1 MAGRE
6 AEDAVL
12 KQWNR
17 ENVSGGWRQKKQ
29 TTQKK
34 KTEKKAKRGLQDRIA
49 CCFLHTHTPTTTPPT
64 HPMSDIAI
72 DPALFRRRLHLI
84 QKNIFSNESFQKVNG
99 LLIVVGSSDD
109 SNPYQKST
117 VMHTW
122 LLGYE
127 FPATAIYITNK
138 KIYFVT
144 SVSKAKYLQPLAN
157 SANSNNNIV
166 IFSRNKDP
174 EHNKNQFEK
183 FFKEVENTISES
195 NNSVG
200 ILSKDKYQGKFISEW
215 NPLWDEHKTKF
226 ELKDVSLGVS
236 ETLEFKDE
244 EEQRNLRIAART
256 SVNMMSYFT
265 DEMSK
270 IVDEDLNVSNSK
282 LVDKVENKIDDA
294 KFFKSIET
302 NKAMK
307 KLGKDFDLNNLDW
320 CYKPIIQ
327 SNGKYE
333 LKFSVES
340 TNDKLSGPVIMA
352 SLGLRYS
359 NYCSSLSR
367 TFLIAPSKEM
377 EKNYE
382 FLFSL
387 QEHIFAILKDGAK
400 FTDVYGEA
408 VQFIEQNR
416 PELKDHFVKNI
427 GSLIGIDFRDSAGVI
442 NAKNDREFKE
452 NSVVNLVLGFSNLED
467 SEKGQYALLLS
478 DTVRITGSEPII
490 LTESPKLKKEI
501 AFYFD
506 ENDNIK
512 EEGELEANGSK
523 IKSEKTSESK
533 SSKSSKSSSTKGK
546 NESSMKTEN
555 FGNTRVLKAKRR
567 SEQNNAEEGQI
578 QIQKE
583 IQSELHSKRQKEGL
597 ERFNPEDAK
606 DGSEQRAV
614 FKRYESYVRESQIP
628 NNVKDLKIHID
639 SKNQTIILPIMGR
652 PVPFHINSY
661 KNGSKI
667 EEGDYTHL
675 RLNFN
680 SPGLMITKREELPY
694 ESGEDKQF
702 IRSLTFR
709 SKDGARM
716 AEVLKRIS
724 EMKKSAVKRESEKR
738 ERADVVSQASLIEVN
753 RPKRLDNVFVRPTPD
768 TKRFPGFVTIH
779 QNGIRYQSLTRDQR
793 VDVLF
798 SNIKHLFFQ
807 SCKGELL
814 VIIHAH
820 LRTPIMIGKKK
831 TYDVQLYR
839 EATDMSIDETGN
851 RKRKYRYGDEDE
863 LEQEQEERRRRAML
877 DKEFRA
883 FAEAI
888 ADTSG
893 GLVDLDIPFRE
904 LGFQGVPSR
913 SAVVC
918 LPTRDCLV
926 QLVDLPFL
934 VITLEEVEIA
944 HLERVQFGLK
954 NFDMVFVFKDFS
966 RPVVHISTIPMETLE
981 DVKAWLTDVDIPY
994 SEGPVNLNWPTI
1006 MKTIQSDPFGFFQD
1020 GGWSFLGGDGDS
1032 EEEAEEET
1040 AESDFD
1046 PSDEDPQDEEDYSEE
1061 EEDEEEEDDDDDD
1074 ASVEEEDDDVADSDD
1089 LSEEAFSD

>member
-1 MAGRE
+1 
-6 AEDAVL
+6 
-12 KQWNR
+12 
-17 ENVSGGWRQKKQ
+17 
-29 TTQKK
+29 
-34 KTEKKAKRGLQDRIA
+34 
-49 CCFLHTHTPTTTPPT
+49 
-64 HPMSDIAI
+64 MSDIEI

-84 QKNIFSNESFQKVNG
+84 QKNIFSNDAFQKVNG
-99 LLIVVGSSDD
+99 LLLVVGSSEE

-117 VMHTW
+117 VIHTW

-127 FPATAIYITNK
+127 FPATAIYITK
-138 KIYFVT
+138 QKIYFVT
-144 SVSKAKYLQPLAN
+144 SISKAKYLQPLAN
-157 SANSNNNIV
+157 NNNNIV
-166 IFSRNKDP
+166 IYSRNKDP
-174 EHNKNQFEK
+174 EHNKIQFEK
-183 FFKEVENTISES
+183 FFKEMESTISDS
-195 NNSVG
+195 NNSIG
-200 ILSKDKYQGKFISEW
+200 IILKDKYQGKFMNEF
-215 NPLWDEHKTKF
+215 NPLWDDFKTKLD
-226 ELKDVSLGVS
+226 LKDVSSGVS

-244 EEQRNLRIAART
+244 EEQKNLRTAARA
-256 SVNMMSYFT
+256 SVNMMNYFT

-270 IVDEDLNVSNSK
+270 IIDEDLNVSNSK
-282 LVDKVENKIDDA
+282 LVEKIENKLDDG
-294 KFFKSIET
+294 KFFKNMEN
-302 NKAMK
+302 NKSMK

-320 CYKPIIQ
+320 CYKAIIQ

-340 TNDKLSGPVIMA
+340 TDDKLSGPIIMA
-352 SLGLRYS
+352 SLGLRYN
-359 NYCSSLSR
+359 NYCSNVSR

-382 FLFSL
+382 FLVSL
-387 QEHIFAILKDGAK
+387 QEYIFTILKDGIK
-400 FTDVYGEA
+400 FNEIYNKA
-408 VQFIEQNR
+408 IQFIEKNN
-416 PELKDHFVKNI
+416 PALKDLFVKNI
-427 GSLIGIDFRDSAGVI
+427 GSLIGIDFRDSSAII
-442 NAKNDREFKE
+442 NSRNENRILKE
-452 NSVVNLVLGFSNLED
+452 NSVVNLVLGFNNIID
-467 SEKGQYALLLS
+467 PEKGNYALLLS

-506 ENDNIK
+506 DIK
-512 EEGELEANGSK
+512 DEPSK
-523 IKSEKTSESK
+523 TVKQEVKKEVKQEKSKDTKNSK
-533 SSKSSKSSSTKGK
+533 SDPIAKI
-546 NESSMKTEN
+546 EN
-555 FGNTRVLKAKRR
+555 YGNTRVLKAKRR
-567 SEQNNAEEGQI
+567 SEQNNAEEGQT

-583 IQSELHSKRQKEGL
+583 IQSELHAKRQKEGL

-606 DGSEQRAV
+606 DGSDTRSV

-628 NNVKDLKIHID
+628 SNVKDLKIHID
-639 SKNQTIILPIMGR
+639 SKNQTIIVPIMGR

-661 KNGSKI
+661 KNGSKT

-680 SPGLMITKREELPY
+680 SPGLMISKREELPY
-694 ESGEDKQF
+694 ETGDDKQF

-709 SKDGARM
+709 SKDGSRM
-716 AEVLKRIS
+716 TEVLKRIS

-768 TKRFPGFVTIH
+768 TKRFAGFVTIH

-831 TYDVQLYR
+831 TYDVQFYR

-863 LEQEQEERRRRAML
+863 LEQEQEERRRRAHL

-883 FAEAI
+883 FSEAI
-888 ADTSG
+888 ADTSN

-934 VITLEEVEIA
+934 VVTLEEVEIA

-954 NFDMVFVFKDFS
+954 NFDLVFVFKDFS
-966 RPVVHISTIPMETLE
+966 RSVVHISTIPMESLE

-1006 MKTIQSDPFGFFQD
+1006 MKTIQSDPYTFFQD

-1032 EEEAEEET
+1032 DEEGDEES

-1046 PSDEDPQDEEDYSEE
+1046 PSDADPQDEEEYSEA
-1061 EEDEEEEDDDDDD
+1061 EDDDDDV
-1074 ASVEEEDDDVADSDD
+1074 SMSEDDDDGSVVSEDDDIADSDN
-1089 LSEEAFSD
+1089 LSEENFSD

>member
-1 MAGRE
+1 M
-6 AEDAVL
+6 L
-12 KQWNR
+12 
-17 ENVSGGWRQKKQ
+17 
-29 TTQKK
+29 
-34 KTEKKAKRGLQDRIA
+34 
-49 CCFLHTHTPTTTPPT
+49 
-64 HPMSDIAI
+64 
-72 DPALFRRRLHLI
+72 
-84 QKNIFSNESFQKVNG
+84 
-99 LLIVVGSSDD
+99 
-109 SNPYQKST
+109 
-117 VMHTW
+117 HTW

-144 SVSKAKYLQPLAN
+144 SVSKARYLQPLIN
-157 SANSNNNIV
+157 STNNNNIV
-166 IFSRNKDP
+166 IYSRNKDP
-174 EHNKNQFEK
+174 EHNHAQFDK
-183 FFKEVENTISES
+183 FFKEIEASLSES
-195 NNSVG
+195 NKTIG
-200 ILSKDKYQGKFISEW
+200 ILQKDKYQGKFITEW
-215 NPLWDEHKTKF
+215 NPLWNDFQSKA
-226 ELKDVSLGVS
+226 ELMDVAAGIS

-244 EEQRNLRIAART
+244 EEQKNLRIAARA
-256 SVNMMSYFT
+256 SVNMVNYFT

-270 IVDEDLNVSNSK
+270 IIDEDLNVTNSK
-282 LVDKVENKIDDA
+282 LVEKIENKIDDA
-294 KFFKSIET
+294 KFFKNMDA
-302 NKAMK
+302 NKSMK

-320 CYKPIIQ
+320 CYKPIVQ
-327 SNGKYE
+327 SNGTYE

-340 TNDKLSGPVIMA
+340 NDDKLSGPVIMT
-352 SLGLRYS
+352 SLGLRYH
-359 NYCSSLSR
+359 NYCSNVSR

-382 FLFSL
+382 FLVSL
-387 QEHIFAILKDGAK
+387 QDHLFKLLKDGAK
-400 FTDVYGEA
+400 FNNIYNEA
-408 VQFIEQNR
+408 LNYIDEHN
-416 PELKDHFVKNI
+416 PDLKRHFVKNV
-427 GSLIGIDFRDSAGVI
+427 GSLIGIDFRDSAGVL
-442 NAKNDREFKE
+442 NAKNERTLRE
-452 NSVVNLVLGFSNLED
+452 NSIVNLVLGFSNLED
-467 SEKGQYALLLS
+467 PVKGSYALLLS
-478 DTVRITGSEPII
+478 DTIRITGSEPII
-490 LTESPKLKKEI
+490 LTESPKLRKEI

-506 ENDNIK
+506 DEDDKAKVK
-512 EEGELEANGSK
+512 EEAKERPSK
-523 IKSEKTSESK
+523 TKKEETKATKPKSEPSVAKSEYQ
-533 SSKSSKSSSTKGK
+533 
-546 NESSMKTEN
+546 
-555 FGNTRVLKAKRR
+555 GNTRVLKAKRR
-567 SEQNNAEEGQI
+567 AENNNTEDGQA
-578 QIQKE
+578 QIHKE
-583 IQSELHSKRQKEGL
+583 IQSELHAKRQKEGL

-606 DGSEQRAV
+606 DGSETRAV

-628 NNVKDLKIHID
+628 SNVKDLKIHID
-639 SKNQTIILPIMGR
+639 SKNQTIILPILGR

-661 KNGSKI
+661 KNGSKT

-680 SPGLMITKREELPY
+680 SPGVVINKREELPY
-694 ESGEDKQF
+694 ELGDDKQF
-702 IRSLTFR
+702 VRSLTFR

-716 AEVLKRIS
+716 TEVLKKIS
-724 EMKKSAVKRESEKR
+724 EMKKGAVKRESEKR
-738 ERADVVSQASLIEVN
+738 ERADVITQASLIELN

-768 TKRFPGFVTIH
+768 TKRTPGFVTIH

-831 TYDVQLYR
+831 TYDVQFYR

-863 LEQEQEERRRRAML
+863 LEQEQEERRRRAIL

-883 FAEAI
+883 FSEEI
-888 ADTSG
+888 ATASN

-926 QLVDLPFL
+926 QLIDLPFL
-934 VITLEEVEIA
+934 VITLEEVEVA

-954 NFDMVFVFKDFS
+954 NFDLVFVFKDFS

-1006 MKTIQSDPFGFFQD
+1006 MKTIQSDPYGFFQD
-1020 GGWSFLGGDGDS
+1020 GGWSFLGGGDDDDEEM
-1032 EEEAEEET
+1032 EEES

-1046 PSDEDPQDEEDYSEE
+1046 PSDQDPQDEEEYSEE
-1061 EEDEEEEDDDDDD
+1061 EYSEDDGDDDGDASASASEEDEIAESDNVSEEE
-1074 ASVEEEDDDVADSDD
+1074 
-1089 LSEEAFSD
+1089 FSD

>member
-1 MAGRE
+1 
-6 AEDAVL
+6 
-12 KQWNR
+12 
-17 ENVSGGWRQKKQ
+17 
-29 TTQKK
+29 
-34 KTEKKAKRGLQDRIA
+34 
-49 CCFLHTHTPTTTPPT
+49 
-64 HPMSDIAI
+64 MSDIKI

-84 QKNIFSNESFQKVNG
+84 QKNLFSSDSFQKVNG
-99 LLIVVGSSDD
+99 VLIVVGSSDE
-109 SNPYQKST
+109 SNPYQRST
-117 VMHTW
+117 VLHTW

-144 SVSKAKYLQPLAN
+144 SVSKARYLQPLIN
-157 SANSNNNIV
+157 STNNNNI
-166 IFSRNKDP
+166 IIYSRNKDP
-174 EHNKNQFEK
+174 EHNHAQFDK
-183 FFKEVENTISES
+183 FFKEIEASLSES
-195 NNSVG
+195 NKTIG
-200 ILSKDKYQGKFISEW
+200 ILQKDKYQGKFITEW
-215 NPLWDEHKTKF
+215 NPLWDDFQSKA
-226 ELKDVSLGVS
+226 ELMDVAAGIS

-244 EEQRNLRIAART
+244 EEQKNLRIAARA
-256 SVNMMSYFT
+256 SVNMVNYFT

-270 IVDEDLNVSNSK
+270 IIDEDLNVTNSK
-282 LVDKVENKIDDA
+282 LVEKIENKIDDA
-294 KFFKSIET
+294 KFFKNMDA
-302 NKAMK
+302 NKSMK

-320 CYKPIIQ
+320 CYKPIVQ
-327 SNGKYE
+327 SNGTYE

-340 TNDKLSGPVIMA
+340 NDDKLSGPVIMT
-352 SLGLRYS
+352 SLGLRYH
-359 NYCSSLSR
+359 NYCSNVSR

-382 FLFSL
+382 FLVSL
-387 QEHIFAILKDGAK
+387 QDHLFKLLKDGAK
-400 FTDVYGEA
+400 FNNIYNEA
-408 VQFIEQNR
+408 LNYIDEHN
-416 PELKDHFVKNI
+416 PDLKRHFVKNV
-427 GSLIGIDFRDSAGVI
+427 GSLIGIDFRDSAGVL
-442 NAKNDREFKE
+442 NAKNERTLRE
-452 NSVVNLVLGFSNLED
+452 NSIVNLVLGFSNLED
-467 SEKGQYALLLS
+467 PVKGSYALLLS
-478 DTVRITGSEPII
+478 DTIRITGSEPII
-490 LTESPKLKKEI
+490 LTESPKLRKEI

-506 ENDNIK
+506 DEDDKAKVK
-512 EEGELEANGSK
+512 EEAKEKPSKTKKEETKANK
-523 IKSEKTSESK
+523 PKSEPSVAKSEYQ
-533 SSKSSKSSSTKGK
+533 
-546 NESSMKTEN
+546 
-555 FGNTRVLKAKRR
+555 GNTRVLKAKRR
-567 SEQNNAEEGQI
+567 AENNNTEDGQA
-578 QIQKE
+578 QIHKE
-583 IQSELHSKRQKEGL
+583 IQSELHAKRQKEGL

-606 DGSEQRAV
+606 DGSETRAV

-628 NNVKDLKIHID
+628 SNVKDLKIHID
-639 SKNQTIILPIMGR
+639 SKNQTIILPILGR

-661 KNGSKI
+661 KNGSKT

-680 SPGLMITKREELPY
+680 SPGVVINKREELPY
-694 ESGEDKQF
+694 ELGDDKQF
-702 IRSLTFR
+702 VRSLTFR

-716 AEVLKRIS
+716 TEVLKKIS
-724 EMKKSAVKRESEKR
+724 EMKKGAVKRESEKR
-738 ERADVVSQASLIEVN
+738 ERADVITQASLIELN

-768 TKRFPGFVTIH
+768 TKRTPGFVTIH

-831 TYDVQLYR
+831 TYDVQFYR

-863 LEQEQEERRRRAML
+863 LEQEQEERRRRAIL

-883 FAEAI
+883 FSEEI
-888 ADTSG
+888 ATASN

-926 QLVDLPFL
+926 QLIDLPFL
-934 VITLEEVEIA
+934 VITLEEVEVA

-954 NFDMVFVFKDFS
+954 NFDLVFVFKDFS

-1006 MKTIQSDPFGFFQD
+1006 MKTIQSDPYGFFQD
-1020 GGWSFLGGDGDS
+1020 GGWSFLGGGDDDDEEM
-1032 EEEAEEET
+1032 EEES

-1046 PSDEDPQDEEDYSEE
+1046 PSDQDPQDEEEYSEE
-1061 EEDEEEEDDDDDD
+1061 EYSEDDGDDDGDASASASEEDEIAESDNVSEEE
-1074 ASVEEEDDDVADSDD
+1074 
-1089 LSEEAFSD
+1089 FSD

>member
-1 MAGRE
+1 
-6 AEDAVL
+6 
-12 KQWNR
+12 
-17 ENVSGGWRQKKQ
+17 
-29 TTQKK
+29 
-34 KTEKKAKRGLQDRIA
+34 
-49 CCFLHTHTPTTTPPT
+49 
-64 HPMSDIAI
+64 MSDIKI

-84 QKNIFSNESFQKVNG
+84 QKNIFSNDSFQKVNG
-99 LLIVVGSSDD
+99 VLIVVGSSDE

-117 VMHTW
+117 IMHTW

-144 SVSKAKYLQPLAN
+144 SVSKAKYLQPLIN
-157 SANSNNNIV
+157 STNNNIV
-166 IFSRNKDP
+166 IYSRNKDP
-174 EHNKNQFEK
+174 NHNKSQFVK
-183 FFKEVENTISES
+183 FFKEIENSLS
-195 NNSVG
+195 PNNNSIG
-200 ILSKDKYQGKFISEW
+200 ILTKDKYQGKFINEW
-215 NPLWDEHKTKF
+215 NPLWDDVKSKF
-226 ELKDVSLGVS
+226 ELKDVATGIS

-244 EEQRNLRIAART
+244 EEQKNLRIAART
-256 SVNMMSYFT
+256 SVNMMNYFT

-270 IVDEDLNVSNSK
+270 IIDEDLNISNSK
-282 LVDKVENKIDDA
+282 LVDKIENKIDDA
-294 KFFKSIET
+294 KFFKNMDN
-302 NKAMK
+302 NKSMK

-340 TNDKLSGPVIMA
+340 TDDKLSGPVIMS
-352 SLGLRYS
+352 SLGLRYN
-359 NYCSSLSR
+359 NYCSNVSR

-382 FLFSL
+382 ILVSL
-387 QEHIFAILKDGAK
+387 QEHIFKYLKDGSK
-400 FTDVYGEA
+400 FNDIYTEA
-408 VQFIEQNR
+408 LKFIEQQN
-416 PELKDHFVKNI
+416 PELKDHFVKNL
-427 GSLIGIDFRDSAGVI
+427 GTLIGIDFRDSAAIFNG
-442 NAKNDREFKE
+442 KNERILKE
-452 NSVVNLVLGFSNLED
+452 NSVVNLVLGFSNLTD
-467 SEKGQYALLLS
+467 SEKGSYGLLLS

-501 AFYFD
+501 TFYFD
-506 ENDNIK
+506 EEDKDAVKVKDENNDDEII
-512 EEGELEANGSK
+512 
-523 IKSEKTSESK
+523 IKSENKLNKVKKESTPTSARGDHA
-533 SSKSSKSSSTKGK
+533 TV
-546 NESSMKTEN
+546 KTEN
-555 FGNTRVLKAKRR
+555 YGNTRVLKAKRR
-567 SEQNNAEEGQI
+567 SEQNNAEEGQA

-583 IQSELHSKRQKEGL
+583 IQSELHAKRQKEGL

-606 DGSEQRAV
+606 DGSEQRAF
-614 FKRYESYVRESQIP
+614 FKKYESYVRESQIP

-639 SKNQTIILPIMGR
+639 SKNQTIIVPILGR

-661 KNGSKI
+661 KNGSKT

-680 SPGLMITKREELPY
+680 SPGLMINKREELPY
-694 ESGEDKQF
+694 ELGDDKQF

-716 AEVLKRIS
+716 TEVLKRIS
-724 EMKKSAVKRESEKR
+724 EMKKAAVKRESEKR

-753 RPKRLDNVFVRPTPD
+753 RPKRLDNVYVRPTPD
-768 TKRFPGFVTIH
+768 TKRTPGFVTIH

-831 TYDVQLYR
+831 TYDVQFYR

-883 FAEAI
+883 FSEAI
-888 ADTSG
+888 ADTSN

-934 VITLEEVEIA
+934 VITLEEVEVA

-954 NFDMVFVFKDFS
+954 NFDLVFIFKDFS
-966 RPVVHISTIPMETLE
+966 RPVVHVSTIPMESLE

-1006 MKTIQSDPFGFFQD
+1006 MKTIQSDPYGFFQD

-1032 EEEAEEET
+1032 GDEEDEESP
-1040 AESDFD
+1040 ESDFN
-1046 PSDEDPQDEEDYSEE
+1046 PSDADPEDEEDYSAEDYSEADDGDDASMSE
-1061 EEDEEEEDDDDDD
+1061 EEDEE
-1074 ASVEEEDDDVADSDD
+1074 DVADSDD
-1089 LSEEAFSD
+1089 MSDEVFSD

>member
-1 MAGRE
+1 M
-6 AEDAVL
+6 
-12 KQWNR
+12 
-17 ENVSGGWRQKKQ
+17 
-29 TTQKK
+29 
-34 KTEKKAKRGLQDRIA
+34 
-49 CCFLHTHTPTTTPPT
+49 
-64 HPMSDIAI
+64 
-72 DPALFRRRLHLI
+72 
-84 QKNIFSNESFQKVNG
+84 NG

-144 SVSKAKYLQPLAN
+144 SVSKAKYLQPLIN
-157 SANSNNNIV
+157 SSSNNNIV

-174 EHNKNQFEK
+174 EHNRNQFEK
-183 FFKEVENTISES
+183 FFKEIENTISEN
-195 NNSVG
+195 NNSIGV
-200 ILSKDKYQGKFISEW
+200 LSKDKYQGKFINEW
-215 NPLWDEHKTKF
+215 NPLWDEHKSKF

-244 EEQRNLRIAART
+244 EEQRNLRTAART
-256 SVNMMSYFT
+256 SVNMMNYFT

-270 IVDEDLNVSNSK
+270 IVDEDLNVSNAK
-282 LVDKVENKIDDA
+282 LVDKIENKIDDA
-294 KFFKSIET
+294 KFFKSMDS

-352 SLGLRYS
+352 SLGLRYN
-359 NYCSSLSR
+359 NYCSTLSR

-382 FLFSL
+382 FLVSL
-387 QEHIFAILKDGAK
+387 QKHIFSVLKDGAK
-400 FTDVYGEA
+400 FNEIYDEA
-408 VQFIEQNR
+408 LQFIEKNR

-442 NAKNDREFKE
+442 NSKNERVLKE

-467 SEKGQYALLLS
+467 PQKGSYALLLS

-512 EEGELEANGSK
+512 EEDGSNGRADADSK
-523 IKSEKTSESK
+523 TSIKSEVKSEPK
-533 SSKSSKSSSTKGK
+533 SSKSSRSSSKVK
-546 NESSMKTEN
+546 SEPSVKTEN
-555 FGNTRVLKAKRR
+555 YGNTRVLKAKRR
-567 SEQNNAEEGQI
+567 SEQNNAEEGQA

-583 IQSELHSKRQKEGL
+583 IQSELHAKRQKEGL

-680 SPGLMITKREELPY
+680 SPGLMISKREELPY
-694 ESGEDKQF
+694 ELGDDKQF

-716 AEVLKRIS
+716 TEVLKRIS

-738 ERADVVSQASLIEVN
+738 EKADVVTQASLIEVN

-863 LEQEQEERRRRAML
+863 LEQEQEERRRRAFL

-954 NFDMVFVFKDFS
+954 NFDLVFVFKDFS
-966 RPVVHISTIPMETLE
+966 RPVVHISTIPMESLE

-1006 MKTIQSDPFGFFQD
+1006 MKTIQSDPYGFFQD

-1032 EEEAEEET
+1032 EEEAEEES

-1061 EEDEEEEDDDDDD
+1061 NYSEEDDDDDD
-1074 ASVEEEDDDVADSDD
+1074 ASVEEEDDDDDVANSDD
-1089 LSEEAFSD
+1089 VSDEVFSD

>member
-1 MAGRE
+1 M
-6 AEDAVL
+6 L
-12 KQWNR
+12 
-17 ENVSGGWRQKKQ
+17 
-29 TTQKK
+29 
-34 KTEKKAKRGLQDRIA
+34 
-49 CCFLHTHTPTTTPPT
+49 
-64 HPMSDIAI
+64 
-72 DPALFRRRLHLI
+72 
-84 QKNIFSNESFQKVNG
+84 
-99 LLIVVGSSDD
+99 
-109 SNPYQKST
+109 
-117 VMHTW
+117 HTW

-144 SVSKAKYLQPLAN
+144 SVSKARYLQPLIN
-157 SANSNNNIV
+157 STNNNNIV
-166 IFSRNKDP
+166 IYSRNKDP
-174 EHNKNQFEK
+174 EHNHAQFDK
-183 FFKEVENTISES
+183 FFKEIEASLSES
-195 NNSVG
+195 NKTIG
-200 ILSKDKYQGKFISEW
+200 ILQKDKYQGKFITEW
-215 NPLWDEHKTKF
+215 NPLWDDFQSKA
-226 ELKDVSLGVS
+226 ELMDVAAGIS

-244 EEQRNLRIAART
+244 EEQKNLRIAARA
-256 SVNMMSYFT
+256 SVNMVNYFT

-270 IVDEDLNVSNSK
+270 IIDEDLNVTNSK
-282 LVDKVENKIDDA
+282 LVEKIENKIDDA
-294 KFFKSIET
+294 KFFKNMDA
-302 NKAMK
+302 NKSMK

-320 CYKPIIQ
+320 CYKPIVQ
-327 SNGKYE
+327 SNGTYE

-340 TNDKLSGPVIMA
+340 NDDKLSGPVIMT
-352 SLGLRYS
+352 SLGLRYH
-359 NYCSSLSR
+359 NYCSNVSR

-382 FLFSL
+382 FLVSL
-387 QEHIFAILKDGAK
+387 QDHLFKLLKDGAK
-400 FTDVYGEA
+400 FNNIYNEA
-408 VQFIEQNR
+408 LNYIDEHN
-416 PELKDHFVKNI
+416 PDLKRHFVKNV
-427 GSLIGIDFRDSAGVI
+427 GSLIGIDFRDSAGVL
-442 NAKNDREFKE
+442 NAKNERTLRE
-452 NSVVNLVLGFSNLED
+452 NSIVNLVLGFSNLED
-467 SEKGQYALLLS
+467 PVKGSYALLLS
-478 DTVRITGSEPII
+478 DTIRITGSEPII
-490 LTESPKLKKEI
+490 LTESPKLRKEI

-506 ENDNIK
+506 DEDDKAKFK
-512 EEGELEANGSK
+512 EEAKEKPSK
-523 IKSEKTSESK
+523 TKKEETKATKPKSEPSVAKSEYQ
-533 SSKSSKSSSTKGK
+533 
-546 NESSMKTEN
+546 
-555 FGNTRVLKAKRR
+555 GNTRVLKAKRR
-567 SEQNNAEEGQI
+567 AENNNTEDGQA
-578 QIQKE
+578 QIHKE
-583 IQSELHSKRQKEGL
+583 IQSELHAKRQKEGL

-606 DGSEQRAV
+606 DGSETRAV

-628 NNVKDLKIHID
+628 SNVKDLKIHID
-639 SKNQTIILPIMGR
+639 SKNQTIILPILGR

-661 KNGSKI
+661 KNGSKT

-680 SPGLMITKREELPY
+680 SPGVVINKREELPY
-694 ESGEDKQF
+694 ELGDDKQF
-702 IRSLTFR
+702 VRSLTFR

-716 AEVLKRIS
+716 TEVLKKIS
-724 EMKKSAVKRESEKR
+724 EMKKGAVKRESEKR
-738 ERADVVSQASLIEVN
+738 ERADVITQASLIELN

-768 TKRFPGFVTIH
+768 TKRTPGFVTIH

-831 TYDVQLYR
+831 TYDVQFYR

-863 LEQEQEERRRRAML
+863 LEQEQEERRRRAIL

-883 FAEAI
+883 FSEEI
-888 ADTSG
+888 ATASN

-926 QLVDLPFL
+926 QLIDLPFL
-934 VITLEEVEIA
+934 VITLEEVEVA

-954 NFDMVFVFKDFS
+954 NFDLVFVFKDFS

-1006 MKTIQSDPFGFFQD
+1006 MKTIQSDPYGFFQD
-1020 GGWSFLGGDGDS
+1020 GGWSFLGGGDDDDEEM
-1032 EEEAEEET
+1032 EEES

-1046 PSDEDPQDEEDYSEE
+1046 PSDQDPQDEEEYSEE
-1061 EEDEEEEDDDDDD
+1061 EYSEDDGDDDGDASASASEEDEIAESDNVSEEE
-1074 ASVEEEDDDVADSDD
+1074 
-1089 LSEEAFSD
+1089 FSD

>member
-1 MAGRE
+1 
-6 AEDAVL
+6 
-12 KQWNR
+12 
-17 ENVSGGWRQKKQ
+17 
-29 TTQKK
+29 
-34 KTEKKAKRGLQDRIA
+34 
-49 CCFLHTHTPTTTPPT
+49 
-64 HPMSDIAI
+64 MSDIKI

-84 QKNIFSNESFQKVNG
+84 QKNLFSSDSFQKVNG
-99 LLIVVGSSDD
+99 VLIVVGSSDE
-109 SNPYQKST
+109 SNPYQRST
-117 VMHTW
+117 VLHTW

-144 SVSKAKYLQPLAN
+144 SVSKARYLQPLIN
-157 SANSNNNIV
+157 STNNNNIV
-166 IFSRNKDP
+166 IYSRNKDP
-174 EHNKNQFEK
+174 EHNHAQFDK
-183 FFKEVENTISES
+183 FFKEIEASLSES
-195 NNSVG
+195 NKSIG
-200 ILSKDKYQGKFISEW
+200 ILQKDKYQGKFITEW
-215 NPLWDEHKTKF
+215 NPLWNDFQSKA
-226 ELKDVSLGVS
+226 ELMDVAAGIS

-244 EEQRNLRIAART
+244 EEQKNLRIAARA
-256 SVNMMSYFT
+256 SVNMVNYFT

-270 IVDEDLNVSNSK
+270 IIDEDLNVTNSK
-282 LVDKVENKIDDA
+282 LVEKIENKIDDA
-294 KFFKSIET
+294 KFFKNMDA
-302 NKAMK
+302 NKSMK

-320 CYKPIIQ
+320 CYKPIVQ
-327 SNGKYE
+327 SNGTYE

-340 TNDKLSGPVIMA
+340 NDEKLSGPVIMT
-352 SLGLRYS
+352 SLGLRYH
-359 NYCSSLSR
+359 NYCSNVSR

-382 FLFSL
+382 FLVSL
-387 QEHIFAILKDGAK
+387 QDHLFKLLKDGAK
-400 FTDVYGEA
+400 FNNIYNEA
-408 VQFIEQNR
+408 LNYIDEHN
-416 PELKDHFVKNI
+416 PDLKRHFVKNV
-427 GSLIGIDFRDSAGVI
+427 GSLIGIDFRDSAGVL
-442 NAKNDREFKE
+442 NAKNERTLRE
-452 NSVVNLVLGFSNLED
+452 NSIVNLVLGFSNLED
-467 SEKGQYALLLS
+467 PVKGSYALLLS
-478 DTVRITGSEPII
+478 DTIRITGSEPII
-490 LTESPKLKKEI
+490 LTESPKLRKEI

-506 ENDNIK
+506 DEDDKAKFK
-512 EEGELEANGSK
+512 EEAKEKPSK
-523 IKSEKTSESK
+523 TKKEETKATKPKSEPSVAKSEYQ
-533 SSKSSKSSSTKGK
+533 
-546 NESSMKTEN
+546 
-555 FGNTRVLKAKRR
+555 GNTRVLKAKRR
-567 SEQNNAEEGQI
+567 AENNNTEDGQA
-578 QIQKE
+578 QIHKE
-583 IQSELHSKRQKEGL
+583 IQSELHAKRQKEGL

-606 DGSEQRAV
+606 DGSETRAV

-628 NNVKDLKIHID
+628 SNVKDLKIHID
-639 SKNQTIILPIMGR
+639 SKNQTIILPILGR

-661 KNGSKI
+661 KNGSKT

-680 SPGLMITKREELPY
+680 SPGVVINKREELPY
-694 ESGEDKQF
+694 ELGDDKQF
-702 IRSLTFR
+702 VRSLTFR

-716 AEVLKRIS
+716 TEVLKKIS
-724 EMKKSAVKRESEKR
+724 EMKKGAVKRESEKR
-738 ERADVVSQASLIEVN
+738 ERADVITQASLIELN

-768 TKRFPGFVTIH
+768 TKRTPGFVTIH

-831 TYDVQLYR
+831 TYDVQFYR

-863 LEQEQEERRRRAML
+863 LEQEQEERRRRAIL

-883 FAEAI
+883 FSEEI
-888 ADTSG
+888 ATASN

-926 QLVDLPFL
+926 QLIDLPFL
-934 VITLEEVEIA
+934 VITLEEVEVA

-954 NFDMVFVFKDFS
+954 NFDLVFVFKDFS

-1006 MKTIQSDPFGFFQD
+1006 MKTIQSDPYGFFQD
-1020 GGWSFLGGDGDS
+1020 GGWSFLGGGDDDDEEM
-1032 EEEAEEET
+1032 EEES

-1046 PSDEDPQDEEDYSEE
+1046 PSDQDPQDEEEYSEE
-1061 EEDEEEEDDDDDD
+1061 EYSEDDGDDDGDASASASEEDEIAESDNVSEEE
-1074 ASVEEEDDDVADSDD
+1074 
-1089 LSEEAFSD
+1089 FSD

>member
-1 MAGRE
+1 M
-6 AEDAVL
+6 
-12 KQWNR
+12 
-17 ENVSGGWRQKKQ
+17 
-29 TTQKK
+29 
-34 KTEKKAKRGLQDRIA
+34 
-49 CCFLHTHTPTTTPPT
+49 
-64 HPMSDIAI
+64 
-72 DPALFRRRLHLI
+72 HLI
-84 QKNIFSNESFQKVNG
+84 QKNLFSSDSFQKVNG
-99 LLIVVGSSDD
+99 VLIVVGSSDE
-109 SNPYQKST
+109 SNPYQRST
-117 VMHTW
+117 VLHTW

-144 SVSKAKYLQPLAN
+144 SVSKARYLQPLIN
-157 SANSNNNIV
+157 STNNNNIV
-166 IFSRNKDP
+166 IYSRNKDP
-174 EHNKNQFEK
+174 EHNHAQFDK
-183 FFKEVENTISES
+183 FFKEIEASLSES
-195 NNSVG
+195 NKSIG
-200 ILSKDKYQGKFISEW
+200 ILQKDKYQGKFITEW
-215 NPLWDEHKTKF
+215 NPLWNDFQSKA
-226 ELKDVSLGVS
+226 ELMDVAAGIS

-244 EEQRNLRIAART
+244 EEQKNLRIAARA
-256 SVNMMSYFT
+256 SVNMVNYFT

-270 IVDEDLNVSNSK
+270 IIDEDLNVTNSK
-282 LVDKVENKIDDA
+282 LVEKIENKIDDA
-294 KFFKSIET
+294 KFFKNMDA
-302 NKAMK
+302 NKSMK

-320 CYKPIIQ
+320 CYKPIVQ
-327 SNGKYE
+327 SNGTYE

-340 TNDKLSGPVIMA
+340 NDDKLSGPVIMT
-352 SLGLRYS
+352 SLGLRYH
-359 NYCSSLSR
+359 NYCSNVSR

-382 FLFSL
+382 FLVSL
-387 QEHIFAILKDGAK
+387 QDHLFKLLKDGAK
-400 FTDVYGEA
+400 FNNIYNEA
-408 VQFIEQNR
+408 LNYIDEHN
-416 PELKDHFVKNI
+416 PDLKRHFVKNV
-427 GSLIGIDFRDSAGVI
+427 GSLIGIDFRDSAGVL
-442 NAKNDREFKE
+442 NAKNERTLRE
-452 NSVVNLVLGFSNLED
+452 NSIVNLVLGFSNLED
-467 SEKGQYALLLS
+467 PVKGSYALLLS
-478 DTVRITGSEPII
+478 DTIRITGSEPII
-490 LTESPKLKKEI
+490 LTESPKLRKEI

-506 ENDNIK
+506 DEDDKAKFK
-512 EEGELEANGSK
+512 EEAKEKPSK
-523 IKSEKTSESK
+523 TKKEETKATKPKSEPSVAKSEYQ
-533 SSKSSKSSSTKGK
+533 
-546 NESSMKTEN
+546 
-555 FGNTRVLKAKRR
+555 GNTRVLKAKRR
-567 SEQNNAEEGQI
+567 AENNNTEDGQA
-578 QIQKE
+578 QIHKE
-583 IQSELHSKRQKEGL
+583 IQSELHAKRQKEGL

-606 DGSEQRAV
+606 DGSETRAV

-628 NNVKDLKIHID
+628 SNVKDLKIHID
-639 SKNQTIILPIMGR
+639 SKNQTIILPILGR

-661 KNGSKI
+661 KNGSKT

-680 SPGLMITKREELPY
+680 SPGVVINKREELPY
-694 ESGEDKQF
+694 ELGDDKQF
-702 IRSLTFR
+702 VRSLTFR

-716 AEVLKRIS
+716 TEVLKKIS
-724 EMKKSAVKRESEKR
+724 EMKKGAVKRESEKR
-738 ERADVVSQASLIEVN
+738 ERADVITQASLIELN

-768 TKRFPGFVTIH
+768 TKRTPGFVTIH

-831 TYDVQLYR
+831 TYDVQFYR

-863 LEQEQEERRRRAML
+863 LEQEQEERRRRAIL

-883 FAEAI
+883 FSEEI
-888 ADTSG
+888 ATASN

-926 QLVDLPFL
+926 QLIDLPFL
-934 VITLEEVEIA
+934 VITLEEVEVA

-954 NFDMVFVFKDFS
+954 NFDLVFVFKDFS

-1006 MKTIQSDPFGFFQD
+1006 MKTIQSDPYGFFQD
-1020 GGWSFLGGDGDS
+1020 GGWSFLGGGDDDDEEM
-1032 EEEAEEET
+1032 EEES

-1046 PSDEDPQDEEDYSEE
+1046 PSDQDPQDEEEYSEE
-1061 EEDEEEEDDDDDD
+1061 EYSEDDGDDDGDASASASEEDEIAESDNVSEEE
-1074 ASVEEEDDDVADSDD
+1074 
-1089 LSEEAFSD
+1089 FSD

>member
-1 MAGRE
+1 
-6 AEDAVL
+6 
-12 KQWNR
+12 
-17 ENVSGGWRQKKQ
+17 
-29 TTQKK
+29 
-34 KTEKKAKRGLQDRIA
+34 
-49 CCFLHTHTPTTTPPT
+49 
-64 HPMSDIAI
+64 MSDIQI
-72 DPALFRRRLHLI
+72 DPILFRRRLHLI
-84 QKNIFSNESFQKVNG
+84 QKNIFSNEAFQKVNG

-117 VMHTW
+117 VLHTW

-127 FPATAIYITNK
+127 FPATAIYITSK

-144 SVSKAKYLQPLAN
+144 SVSKAKYLQPLTVN
-157 SANSNNNIV
+157 NNNII

-174 EHNKNQFEK
+174 DHNKTQFDK
-183 FFKEVENTISES
+183 FFKEIESTISEN
-195 NNSVG
+195 NNSIG
-200 ILSKDKYQGKFISEW
+200 IILKDKYQGKFMNEF
-215 NPLWDEHKTKF
+215 NPLFDNFKSKL
-226 ELKDVSLGVS
+226 ELKDVSNGVS

-244 EEQRNLRIAART
+244 EEQKNLRIAART
-256 SVNMMSYFT
+256 SVNMMNYFT

-270 IVDEDLNVSNSK
+270 IIDEDLNISNLK
-282 LVDKVENKIDDA
+282 LAEKIENKIDDA
-294 KFFKSIET
+294 KFFKNMEN
-302 NKAMK
+302 NKSMK

-333 LKFSVES
+333 LKFSAES
-340 TNDKLSGPVIMA
+340 TKDKLSGPVIMS
-352 SLGLRYS
+352 SLGLRYN
-359 NYCSSLSR
+359 NYCSNVSR

-382 FLFSL
+382 FLLSL
-387 QEHIFAILKDGAK
+387 QEYIFTILKDGIK
-400 FTDVYGEA
+400 FNEIYNNA
-408 VQFIEQNR
+408 IQFIEKNN
-416 PELKDHFVKNI
+416 PPLKDSFVKNI
-427 GSLIGIDFRDSAGVI
+427 GSLIGIDFRDSSAI
-442 NAKNDREFKE
+442 LNSKNDNRTLKE
-452 NSVVNLVLGFSNLED
+452 NSVVNLVLGFNNLND
-467 SEKGQYALLLS
+467 PEKGEYALLLS

-506 ENDNIK
+506 DIK
-512 EEGELEANGSK
+512 EESK
-523 IKSEKTSESK
+523 DIKSETKTVKQEPKSNSKTSKVKSESIV
-533 SSKSSKSSSTKGK
+533 
-546 NESSMKTEN
+546 KTEN
-555 FGNTRVLKAKRR
+555 YGNTRVLKAKRR
-567 SEQNNAEEGQI
+567 SEQNNAEEGQA

-583 IQSELHSKRQKEGL
+583 IQSELHAKRQKEGL

-606 DGSEQRAV
+606 DGNDQRAV

-661 KNGSKI
+661 KNGSKT

-680 SPGLMITKREELPY
+680 SPGLMISKREELPY
-694 ESGEDKQF
+694 ETGDDKQF
-702 IRSLTFR
+702 VRSLTFR

-716 AEVLKRIS
+716 TEVLKRIS
-724 EMKKSAVKRESEKR
+724 EMKKAAVKRESEKR

-831 TYDVQLYR
+831 TYDVQFYR

-863 LEQEQEERRRRAML
+863 LEQEQEERRRRAHL

-883 FAEAI
+883 FAETI

-934 VITLEEVEIA
+934 VITLEEVEVA

-954 NFDMVFVFKDFS
+954 NFDLVFVFKDFS
-966 RPVVHISTIPMETLE
+966 RPVVHISTIPMESLE

-1006 MKTIQSDPFGFFQD
+1006 MKTIQSDPYGFFQD

-1032 EEEAEEET
+1032 ENEEDEES
-1040 AESDFD
+1040 AESDFN
-1046 PSDEDPQDEEDYSEE
+1046 PSDADPEDEEDYSEE
-1061 EEDEEEEDDDDDD
+1061 EEEDDDDADVSDD
-1074 ASVEEEDDDVADSDD
+1074 DDGSVVSDDDVADSDN
-1089 LSEEAFSD
+1089 LSDEVFSD

>member
-1 MAGRE
+1 M
-6 AEDAVL
+6 
-12 KQWNR
+12 
-17 ENVSGGWRQKKQ
+17 
-29 TTQKK
+29 
-34 KTEKKAKRGLQDRIA
+34 
-49 CCFLHTHTPTTTPPT
+49 
-64 HPMSDIAI
+64 
-72 DPALFRRRLHLI
+72 
-84 QKNIFSNESFQKVNG
+84 NG

-144 SVSKAKYLQPLAN
+144 SVSKAKYLQPLIN
-157 SANSNNNIV
+157 SSSNNNIV

-174 EHNKNQFEK
+174 EHNRNQFEK
-183 FFKEVENTISES
+183 FFKEIENTISEN
-195 NNSVG
+195 NNSIGV
-200 ILSKDKYQGKFISEW
+200 LSKDKYQGKFINEW
-215 NPLWDEHKTKF
+215 NPLWDEHKSKF

-244 EEQRNLRIAART
+244 EEQRNLRTAART
-256 SVNMMSYFT
+256 SVNMMNYFT

-270 IVDEDLNVSNSK
+270 IVDEDLNVSNAK
-282 LVDKVENKIDDA
+282 LVDKIENKIDDA
-294 KFFKSIET
+294 KFFKSMDS

-352 SLGLRYS
+352 SLGLRYN
-359 NYCSSLSR
+359 NYCSTLSR

-382 FLFSL
+382 FLVSL
-387 QEHIFAILKDGAK
+387 QKHIFSVLKDGAK
-400 FTDVYGEA
+400 FNEIYDEA
-408 VQFIEQNR
+408 LQFIEKNR

-442 NAKNDREFKE
+442 NSKNERVLKE

-467 SEKGQYALLLS
+467 PQKGSYALLLS

-512 EEGELEANGSK
+512 EEDGSNGRADAGSK
-523 IKSEKTSESK
+523 TSIKSEVKSEPK
-533 SSKSSKSSSTKGK
+533 SSKSSRSSSKVK
-546 NESSMKTEN
+546 SEPSVKTEN
-555 FGNTRVLKAKRR
+555 YGNTRVLKAKRR
-567 SEQNNAEEGQI
+567 SEQNNAEEGQA

-583 IQSELHSKRQKEGL
+583 IQSELHAKRQKEGL

-680 SPGLMITKREELPY
+680 SPGLMISKREELPY
-694 ESGEDKQF
+694 ELGDDKQF

-716 AEVLKRIS
+716 TEVLKRIS

-738 ERADVVSQASLIEVN
+738 EKADVVTQASLIEVN

-863 LEQEQEERRRRAML
+863 LEQEQEERRRRAFL

-954 NFDMVFVFKDFS
+954 NFDLVFVFKDFS
-966 RPVVHISTIPMETLE
+966 RPVVHISTIPMESLE

-1006 MKTIQSDPFGFFQD
+1006 MKTIQSDPYGFFQD

-1032 EEEAEEET
+1032 EEEAEEES

-1061 EEDEEEEDDDDDD
+1061 NYSEEDDDDDD
-1074 ASVEEEDDDVADSDD
+1074 ASVEEEDDDDDVANSDD
-1089 LSEEAFSD
+1089 VSDEVFSD

>member
-1 MAGRE
+1 M
-6 AEDAVL
+6 
-12 KQWNR
+12 
-17 ENVSGGWRQKKQ
+17 
-29 TTQKK
+29 
-34 KTEKKAKRGLQDRIA
+34 
-49 CCFLHTHTPTTTPPT
+49 
-64 HPMSDIAI
+64 
-72 DPALFRRRLHLI
+72 
-84 QKNIFSNESFQKVNG
+84 NG

-144 SVSKAKYLQPLAN
+144 SVSKAKYLQPLIN
-157 SANSNNNIV
+157 SSSNNNIV

-174 EHNKNQFEK
+174 EHNRNQFEK
-183 FFKEVENTISES
+183 FFKEIENTISEN
-195 NNSVG
+195 NNSIGV
-200 ILSKDKYQGKFISEW
+200 LSKDKYQGKFINEW
-215 NPLWDEHKTKF
+215 NPLWDEHKSKF

-244 EEQRNLRIAART
+244 EEQRNLRTAART
-256 SVNMMSYFT
+256 SVNMMNYFT

-270 IVDEDLNVSNSK
+270 IVDEDLNVSNAK
-282 LVDKVENKIDDA
+282 LVDKIENKIDDA
-294 KFFKSIET
+294 KFFKNMDS

-352 SLGLRYS
+352 SLGLRYN
-359 NYCSSLSR
+359 NYCSTLSR

-382 FLFSL
+382 FLVSL
-387 QEHIFAILKDGAK
+387 QKHIFSVLKDGAK
-400 FTDVYGEA
+400 FNEIYDEA
-408 VQFIEQNR
+408 LQFIEKNR

-442 NAKNDREFKE
+442 NSKNERVLKE

-467 SEKGQYALLLS
+467 PQKGSYALLLS

-512 EEGELEANGSK
+512 EEDGSNGRADADSK
-523 IKSEKTSESK
+523 TSIKSEVKSEPK
-533 SSKSSKSSSTKGK
+533 SSKSSRSSSKVK
-546 NESSMKTEN
+546 SEPSVKTEN
-555 FGNTRVLKAKRR
+555 YGNTRVLKAKRR
-567 SEQNNAEEGQI
+567 SEQNNAEEGQA

-583 IQSELHSKRQKEGL
+583 IQSELHAKRQKEGL

-680 SPGLMITKREELPY
+680 SPGLMISKREELPY
-694 ESGEDKQF
+694 ELGDDKQF

-716 AEVLKRIS
+716 TEVLKRIS

-738 ERADVVSQASLIEVN
+738 EKADVVTQASLIEVN

-863 LEQEQEERRRRAML
+863 LEQEQEERRRRAFL

-954 NFDMVFVFKDFS
+954 NFDLVFVFKDFS
-966 RPVVHISTIPMETLE
+966 RPVVHISTIPMESLE

-1006 MKTIQSDPFGFFQD
+1006 MKTIQSDPYGFFQD

-1032 EEEAEEET
+1032 EEEAEEES

-1061 EEDEEEEDDDDDD
+1061 NYSEEDDDDDD
-1074 ASVEEEDDDVADSDD
+1074 ASVEEEDDDDDVANSDD
-1089 LSEEAFSD
+1089 VSDEVFSD

>member
-1 MAGRE
+1 M
-6 AEDAVL
+6 
-12 KQWNR
+12 
-17 ENVSGGWRQKKQ
+17 
-29 TTQKK
+29 
-34 KTEKKAKRGLQDRIA
+34 
-49 CCFLHTHTPTTTPPT
+49 
-64 HPMSDIAI
+64 
-72 DPALFRRRLHLI
+72 
-84 QKNIFSNESFQKVNG
+84 NG

-144 SVSKAKYLQPLAN
+144 SVSKAKYLQPLIN
-157 SANSNNNIV
+157 SSSNNNIV

-174 EHNKNQFEK
+174 EHNRNQFEK
-183 FFKEVENTISES
+183 FFKEIENTISEN
-195 NNSVG
+195 NNSIGV
-200 ILSKDKYQGKFISEW
+200 LSKDKYQGKFINEW
-215 NPLWDEHKTKF
+215 NPLWDEHKSKF

-244 EEQRNLRIAART
+244 EEQRNLRTAART
-256 SVNMMSYFT
+256 SVNMMNYFT

-270 IVDEDLNVSNSK
+270 IVDEDLNVSNAK
-282 LVDKVENKIDDA
+282 LVDKIENKIDDA
-294 KFFKSIET
+294 KFFKSMDS

-352 SLGLRYS
+352 SLGLRYN
-359 NYCSSLSR
+359 NYCSTLSR

-382 FLFSL
+382 FLVSL
-387 QEHIFAILKDGAK
+387 QKHIFSVLKDGAK
-400 FTDVYGEA
+400 FNEIYDEA
-408 VQFIEQNR
+408 LQFIEKNR

-442 NAKNDREFKE
+442 NSKNERVLKE

-467 SEKGQYALLLS
+467 PQKGSYALLLS

-512 EEGELEANGSK
+512 EEDGSNGRADAGSK
-523 IKSEKTSESK
+523 TSIKSEVKSEPK
-533 SSKSSKSSSTKGK
+533 SSKSSRSSSKVK
-546 NESSMKTEN
+546 SEPSVKTEN
-555 FGNTRVLKAKRR
+555 YGNTRVLKAKRR
-567 SEQNNAEEGQI
+567 SEQNNAEEGQA

-583 IQSELHSKRQKEGL
+583 IQSELHAKLQKEGL

-680 SPGLMITKREELPY
+680 SPGLMISKREELPY
-694 ESGEDKQF
+694 ELGDDKQF

-716 AEVLKRIS
+716 TEVLKRIS

-738 ERADVVSQASLIEVN
+738 EKADVVTQASLIEVN

-863 LEQEQEERRRRAML
+863 LEQEQEERRRRAFL

-954 NFDMVFVFKDFS
+954 NFDLVFVFKDFS
-966 RPVVHISTIPMETLE
+966 RPVVHISTIPMESLE

-1006 MKTIQSDPFGFFQD
+1006 MKTIQSDPYGFFQD

-1032 EEEAEEET
+1032 EEEAEEES

-1061 EEDEEEEDDDDDD
+1061 NYSEEDDDDDD
-1074 ASVEEEDDDVADSDD
+1074 ASVEEDDDDDDVANSDD
-1089 LSEEAFSD
+1089 VSDEVFSD

>member
-1 MAGRE
+1 
-6 AEDAVL
+6 
-12 KQWNR
+12 
-17 ENVSGGWRQKKQ
+17 
-29 TTQKK
+29 
-34 KTEKKAKRGLQDRIA
+34 
-49 CCFLHTHTPTTTPPT
+49 
-64 HPMSDIAI
+64 MSDIQI
-72 DPALFRRRLHLI
+72 DATLFRRRLHSI

-99 LLIVVGSSDD
+99 LLIIVGSSDEA
-109 SNPYQKST
+109 NPYQKST
-117 VMHTW
+117 VLHTW

-157 SANSNNNIV
+157 NNSNIV
-166 IFSRNKDP
+166 ILSRNKDP
-174 EHNKNQFEK
+174 EHNKAQFEK
-183 FFKEVENTISES
+183 FFKEIESTITDT

-200 ILSKDKYQGKFISEW
+200 ILSKDKYQGKFINEW
-215 NPLWDEHKTKF
+215 NPLWNDFKSKL
-226 ELKDVSLGVS
+226 ELKDVSVGVS

-244 EEQRNLRIAART
+244 EEQKNLRIAART
-256 SVNMMSYFT
+256 SVNMMNYFT

-270 IVDEDLNVSNSK
+270 IVDEDLDVSNSK
-282 LVDKVENKIDDA
+282 LVNKIENKIDDP
-294 KFFKSIET
+294 KFFKNMEA
-302 NKAMK
+302 NKSMK

-320 CYKPIIQ
+320 CYKPIVQ

-340 TNDKLSGPVIMA
+340 TNDKLSGPVIMS
-352 SLGLRYS
+352 SLGLRYN
-359 NYCSSLSR
+359 NYCSNVSR
-367 TFLIAPSKEM
+367 TFLIGPSKEM

-382 FLFSL
+382 FLVSL
-387 QEHIFAILKDGAK
+387 QDHLFSTVLKDGST
-400 FTDVYGEA
+400 FSSIYNEA
-408 VQFIEQNR
+408 LSFIDKNH

-427 GSLIGIDFRDSAGVI
+427 GSLIGIDFRDSSSVL
-442 NAKNDREFKE
+442 NAKNENRILKE
-452 NSVVNLVLGFSNLED
+452 NSVVNLVLGFNNLSD
-467 SEKGQYALLLS
+467 AEKGNYALLLS
-478 DTVRITGSEPII
+478 DTIRITGAEPII
-490 LTESPKLKKEI
+490 LTESPKSRKEI

-506 ENDNIK
+506 DVK
-512 EEGELEANGSK
+512 EEPKDKSSDVKKENKSK
-523 IKSEKTSESK
+523 PSSSKVKSESLV
-533 SSKSSKSSSTKGK
+533 
-546 NESSMKTEN
+546 KTEN
-555 FGNTRVLKAKRR
+555 YGNTRVLKAKRR
-567 SEQNNAEEGQI
+567 SEQNNAEEGQA

-583 IQSELHSKRQKEGL
+583 IQSELHAKRQKEGL

-606 DGSEQRAV
+606 SGGEQRAV

-628 NNVKDLKIHID
+628 GNVKDLKIHID

-661 KNGSKI
+661 KNGSKT

-680 SPGLMITKREELPY
+680 SPGVMVNKREELPY
-694 ESGEDKQF
+694 ETGDDKQF

-716 AEVLKRIS
+716 TEVLKRIS
-724 EMKKSAVKRESEKR
+724 EMKKAAVKRESEKR

-753 RPKRLDNVFVRPTPD
+753 RPRRLDNVFVRPTPD

-831 TYDVQLYR
+831 TYDVQFYR

-863 LEQEQEERRRRAML
+863 LEQEQEERRRRAHL

-883 FAEAI
+883 FAEFI

-954 NFDMVFVFKDFS
+954 NFDLVFVFKDFS
-966 RPVVHISTIPMETLE
+966 RPVVHISTIPMESLE

-1006 MKTIQSDPFGFFQD
+1006 MKTIQSDPYGFFQD
-1020 GGWSFLGGDGDS
+1020 GGWTFLGGDGDS
-1032 EEEAEEET
+1032 DEDAEEES
-1040 AESDFD
+1040 AESDFN
-1046 PSDEDPQDEEDYSEE
+1046 PSDADPEDEEDYSEG
-1061 EEDEEEEDDDDDD
+1061 EDDDDASVSEGDDDDDDD
-1074 ASVEEEDDDVADSDD
+1074 ASVDEDDDIADSDNMSD
-1089 LSEEAFSD
+1089 EVFSD

>member
-1 MAGRE
+1 
-6 AEDAVL
+6 
-12 KQWNR
+12 
-17 ENVSGGWRQKKQ
+17 
-29 TTQKK
+29 
-34 KTEKKAKRGLQDRIA
+34 
-49 CCFLHTHTPTTTPPT
+49 
-64 HPMSDIAI
+64 MSDIKI

-84 QKNIFSNESFQKVNG
+84 QKNLFSSDSFQKVNG
-99 LLIVVGSSDD
+99 VLIVVGSSDE
-109 SNPYQKST
+109 SNPYQRST
-117 VMHTW
+117 VLHTW

-144 SVSKAKYLQPLAN
+144 SVSKARYLQPLIN
-157 SANSNNNIV
+157 STNNNNI
-166 IFSRNKDP
+166 IIYSRNKDP
-174 EHNKNQFEK
+174 EHNHAQFDK
-183 FFKEVENTISES
+183 FFKEIEASLSES
-195 NNSVG
+195 NKTIG
-200 ILSKDKYQGKFISEW
+200 ILQKDKYQGKFITEW
-215 NPLWDEHKTKF
+215 NPLWDDFQSKA
-226 ELKDVSLGVS
+226 ELMDVAAGIS

-244 EEQRNLRIAART
+244 EEQKNLRIAARA
-256 SVNMMSYFT
+256 SVNMVNYFT

-270 IVDEDLNVSNSK
+270 IIDEDLNVTNSK
-282 LVDKVENKIDDA
+282 LVEKIENKIDDA
-294 KFFKSIET
+294 KFFKNMDA
-302 NKAMK
+302 NKSMK

-320 CYKPIIQ
+320 CYKPIVQ
-327 SNGKYE
+327 SNGTYE

-340 TNDKLSGPVIMA
+340 NDDKLSGPVIMT
-352 SLGLRYS
+352 SLGLRYH
-359 NYCSSLSR
+359 NYCSNVSR

-382 FLFSL
+382 FLVSL
-387 QEHIFAILKDGAK
+387 QDHLFKLLKDGAK
-400 FTDVYGEA
+400 FNNIYNEA
-408 VQFIEQNR
+408 LNYIDEHN
-416 PELKDHFVKNI
+416 PDLKRHFVKNV
-427 GSLIGIDFRDSAGVI
+427 GSLIGIDFRDSAGVL
-442 NAKNDREFKE
+442 NAKNERTLRE
-452 NSVVNLVLGFSNLED
+452 NSIVNLVLGFSNLED
-467 SEKGQYALLLS
+467 PVKGSYALLLS
-478 DTVRITGSEPII
+478 DTIRITGSEPII
-490 LTESPKLKKEI
+490 LTESPKLRKEI

-506 ENDNIK
+506 DEDDKAKVK
-512 EEGELEANGSK
+512 EEAKEKPSK
-523 IKSEKTSESK
+523 TKKEETKATKPKSEPSVAKSEYQ
-533 SSKSSKSSSTKGK
+533 
-546 NESSMKTEN
+546 
-555 FGNTRVLKAKRR
+555 GNTRVLKAKRR
-567 SEQNNAEEGQI
+567 AENNNTEDGQA
-578 QIQKE
+578 QIHKE
-583 IQSELHSKRQKEGL
+583 IQSELHAKRQKEGL

-606 DGSEQRAV
+606 DGSETRAV

-628 NNVKDLKIHID
+628 SNVKDLKIHID
-639 SKNQTIILPIMGR
+639 SKNQTIILPILGR

-661 KNGSKI
+661 KNGSKT

-680 SPGLMITKREELPY
+680 SPGVVINKREELPY
-694 ESGEDKQF
+694 ELGDDKQF
-702 IRSLTFR
+702 VRSLTFR

-716 AEVLKRIS
+716 TEVLKKIS
-724 EMKKSAVKRESEKR
+724 EMKKGAVKRESEKR
-738 ERADVVSQASLIEVN
+738 ERADVITQASLIELN

-768 TKRFPGFVTIH
+768 TKRTPGFVTIH

-831 TYDVQLYR
+831 TYDVQFYR

-863 LEQEQEERRRRAML
+863 LEQEQEERRRRAIL

-883 FAEAI
+883 FSEEI
-888 ADTSG
+888 ATASN

-926 QLVDLPFL
+926 QLIDLPFL
-934 VITLEEVEIA
+934 VITLEEVEVA

-954 NFDMVFVFKDFS
+954 NFDLVFVFKDFS

-1006 MKTIQSDPFGFFQD
+1006 MKTIQSDPYGFFQD
-1020 GGWSFLGGDGDS
+1020 GGWSFLGGGDDDDEEM
-1032 EEEAEEET
+1032 EEES

-1046 PSDEDPQDEEDYSEE
+1046 PSDQDPQDEEEYSEE
-1061 EEDEEEEDDDDDD
+1061 EYSEDDGDDDGDASASASEEDEIAESDNVSEEE
-1074 ASVEEEDDDVADSDD
+1074 
-1089 LSEEAFSD
+1089 FSD

>member
-1 MAGRE
+1 M
-6 AEDAVL
+6 L
-12 KQWNR
+12 
-17 ENVSGGWRQKKQ
+17 
-29 TTQKK
+29 
-34 KTEKKAKRGLQDRIA
+34 
-49 CCFLHTHTPTTTPPT
+49 
-64 HPMSDIAI
+64 
-72 DPALFRRRLHLI
+72 
-84 QKNIFSNESFQKVNG
+84 
-99 LLIVVGSSDD
+99 
-109 SNPYQKST
+109 
-117 VMHTW
+117 HTW

-144 SVSKAKYLQPLAN
+144 SVSKARYLQPLIN
-157 SANSNNNIV
+157 STNNNNIV
-166 IFSRNKDP
+166 IYSRNKDP
-174 EHNKNQFEK
+174 EHNHAQFDK
-183 FFKEVENTISES
+183 FFKEIEASLSES
-195 NNSVG
+195 NKSIG
-200 ILSKDKYQGKFISEW
+200 ILQKDKYQGKFITEW
-215 NPLWDEHKTKF
+215 NPLWNDFQSKA
-226 ELKDVSLGVS
+226 ELMDVAAGIS

-244 EEQRNLRIAART
+244 EEQKNLRIAARA
-256 SVNMMSYFT
+256 SVNMVNYFT

-270 IVDEDLNVSNSK
+270 IIDEDLNVTNSK
-282 LVDKVENKIDDA
+282 LVEKIENKIDDA
-294 KFFKSIET
+294 KFFKNMDA
-302 NKAMK
+302 NKSMK

-320 CYKPIIQ
+320 CYKPIVQ
-327 SNGKYE
+327 SNGTYE

-340 TNDKLSGPVIMA
+340 NDEKLSGPVIMT
-352 SLGLRYS
+352 SLGLRYH
-359 NYCSSLSR
+359 NYCSNVSR

-382 FLFSL
+382 FLVSL
-387 QEHIFAILKDGAK
+387 QDHLFKLLKDGAK
-400 FTDVYGEA
+400 FNNIYNEA
-408 VQFIEQNR
+408 LNYIDEHN
-416 PELKDHFVKNI
+416 PDLKRHFVKNV
-427 GSLIGIDFRDSAGVI
+427 GSLIGIDFRDSAGVL
-442 NAKNDREFKE
+442 NAKNERTLRE
-452 NSVVNLVLGFSNLED
+452 NSIVNLVLGFSNLED
-467 SEKGQYALLLS
+467 PVKGSYALLLS
-478 DTVRITGSEPII
+478 DTIRITGSEPII
-490 LTESPKLKKEI
+490 LTESPKLRKEI

-506 ENDNIK
+506 DEDDKAKFK
-512 EEGELEANGSK
+512 EEAKEKPSK
-523 IKSEKTSESK
+523 TKKEETKATKPKSEPSVAKSEYQ
-533 SSKSSKSSSTKGK
+533 
-546 NESSMKTEN
+546 
-555 FGNTRVLKAKRR
+555 GNTRVLKAKRR
-567 SEQNNAEEGQI
+567 AENNNTEDGQA
-578 QIQKE
+578 QIHKE
-583 IQSELHSKRQKEGL
+583 IQSELHAKRQKEGL

-606 DGSEQRAV
+606 DGSETRAV

-628 NNVKDLKIHID
+628 SNVKDLKIHID
-639 SKNQTIILPIMGR
+639 SKNQTIILPILGR

-661 KNGSKI
+661 KNGSKT

-680 SPGLMITKREELPY
+680 SPGVVINKREELPY
-694 ESGEDKQF
+694 ELGDDKQF
-702 IRSLTFR
+702 VRSLTFR

-716 AEVLKRIS
+716 TEVLKKIS
-724 EMKKSAVKRESEKR
+724 EMKKGAVKRESEKR
-738 ERADVVSQASLIEVN
+738 ERADVITQASLIELN

-768 TKRFPGFVTIH
+768 TKRTPGFVTIH

-831 TYDVQLYR
+831 TYDVQFYR

-863 LEQEQEERRRRAML
+863 LEQEQEERRRRAIL

-883 FAEAI
+883 FSEEI
-888 ADTSG
+888 ATASN

-926 QLVDLPFL
+926 QLIDLPFL
-934 VITLEEVEIA
+934 VITLEEVEVA

-954 NFDMVFVFKDFS
+954 NFDLVFVFKDFS

-1006 MKTIQSDPFGFFQD
+1006 MKTIQSDPYGFFQD
-1020 GGWSFLGGDGDS
+1020 GGWSFLGGGDDDDEEM
-1032 EEEAEEET
+1032 EEES

-1046 PSDEDPQDEEDYSEE
+1046 PSDQDPQDEEEYSEE
-1061 EEDEEEEDDDDDD
+1061 EYSEDDGDDDGDASASASEEDEIAESDNVSEEE
-1074 ASVEEEDDDVADSDD
+1074 
-1089 LSEEAFSD
+1089 FSD

>member
-1 MAGRE
+1 
-6 AEDAVL
+6 
-12 KQWNR
+12 
-17 ENVSGGWRQKKQ
+17 
-29 TTQKK
+29 
-34 KTEKKAKRGLQDRIA
+34 
-49 CCFLHTHTPTTTPPT
+49 
-64 HPMSDIAI
+64 MSDIKI
-72 DPALFRRRLHLI
+72 DPVLFRRRLHLI
-84 QKNIFSNESFQKVNG
+84 QKNIFSNDSFQKVSG

-117 VMHTW
+117 VLHTW

-127 FPATAIYITNK
+127 FPATTIFITNK

-144 SVSKAKYLQPLAN
+144 SVSKAKYLQPLVAN
-157 SANSNNNIV
+157 NSNII

-174 EHNKNQFEK
+174 DHNKSQFEK
-183 FFKEVENTISES
+183 FFKEILSSE
-195 NNSVG
+195 NNSIG
-200 ILSKDKYQGKFISEW
+200 ILPKDKYQGKFINEW
-215 NPLWDEHKTKF
+215 NPLFDEIKDKLD
-226 ELKDVSLGVS
+226 LKDVSMGVS

-244 EEQRNLRIAART
+244 DEQKNLRIASRT
-256 SVNMMSYFT
+256 STNMLNYFT

-270 IVDEDLNVSNSK
+270 IIDEDLNVSNIK
-282 LVDKVENKIDDA
+282 LAEKIENKIDDV
-294 KFFKSIET
+294 KFFKNMEN
-302 NKAMK
+302 NKSMK
-307 KLGKDFDLNNLDW
+307 KLGKDFDLNNVDW

-340 TNDKLSGPVIMA
+340 TNDKLSGPVIMS
-352 SLGLRYS
+352 SLGLRYN
-359 NYCSSLSR
+359 NYCSNLSR

-382 FLFSL
+382 FLIDVQNFVFENL
-387 QEHIFAILKDGAK
+387 NDGVKVNELFNNTIKFIEKERPDLKD
-400 FTDVYGEA
+400 
-408 VQFIEQNR
+408 N
-416 PELKDHFVKNI
+416 FVKNI
-427 GSLIGIDFRDSAGVI
+427 GSLIGIDFRDSNGI
-442 NAKNDREFKE
+442 LNAKNNRVFKE
-452 NSVVNLVLGFSNLED
+452 NSVVNLVLGFNNLND
-467 SEKGQYALLLS
+467 SEKGKYALLLS

-490 LTESPKLKKEI
+490 LTDSPKLKKEI

-506 ENDNIK
+506 DIKKVKEEIKQEGKSNDNSSIK
-512 EEGELEANGSK
+512 KEQPN
-523 IKSEKTSESK
+523 I
-533 SSKSSKSSSTKGK
+533 
-546 NESSMKTEN
+546 KTEN
-555 FGNTRVLKAKRR
+555 YGNTRVLKAKRR
-567 SEQNNAEEGQI
+567 SEQNNSEEGQA

-628 NNVKDLKIHID
+628 NNVRDLKIHID

-661 KNGSKI
+661 KNGSKT
-667 EEGDYTHL
+667 EEGEFTHL

-680 SPGLMITKREELPY
+680 SPGIMISKRDELPY
-694 ESGEDKQF
+694 ELGDDKQF

-716 AEVLKRIS
+716 TEVLKRIS
-724 EMKKSAVKRESEKR
+724 DMKKDAVKRESEKR
-738 ERADVVSQASLIEVN
+738 ERADVVSQASLVEMN
-753 RPKRLDNVFVRPTPD
+753 RPKRLDNVFIRPTPD

-793 VDVLF
+793 VDILF

-820 LRTPIMIGKKK
+820 LKTPIMIGKKK
-831 TYDVQLYR
+831 TYDVQFYR

-877 DKEFRA
+877 DKEFKN
-883 FAEAI
+883 FSELI
-888 ADTSG
+888 ADQSH

-918 LPTRDCLV
+918 LPTRDCLI

-966 RPVVHISTIPMETLE
+966 RPVTHISTIPMESLE
-981 DVKAWLTDVDIPY
+981 DVKAWLTDVDIPI

-1006 MKTIQSDPFGFFQD
+1006 MKTINSDPYGFFQD
-1020 GGWSFLGGDGDS
+1020 GGWSFLGGSGDS
-1032 EEEAEEET
+1032 DGEDDDEET

-1046 PSDEDPQDEEDYSEE
+1046 PSDENPQDEEDYSEE
-1061 EEDEEEEDDDDDD
+1061 DYSEEDDAADDDSD
-1074 ASVEEEDDDVADSDD
+1074 MSADEDDDIAESDNMSD
-1089 LSEEAFSD
+1089 EVFSD

>member
-1 MAGRE
+1 
-6 AEDAVL
+6 
-12 KQWNR
+12 
-17 ENVSGGWRQKKQ
+17 
-29 TTQKK
+29 
-34 KTEKKAKRGLQDRIA
+34 
-49 CCFLHTHTPTTTPPT
+49 
-64 HPMSDIAI
+64 MSEISI

-144 SVSKAKYLQPLAN
+144 SVSKAKYLQPLIN
-157 SANSNNNIV
+157 SSSNNNIV

-174 EHNKNQFEK
+174 EHNRNQFEK
-183 FFKEVENTISES
+183 FFKEIENTISEN
-195 NNSVG
+195 NNSIGV
-200 ILSKDKYQGKFISEW
+200 LSKDKYQGKFINEW
-215 NPLWDEHKTKF
+215 NPLWDEHKSKF
-226 ELKDVSLGVS
+226 ELKEVSLGVS

-244 EEQRNLRIAART
+244 EEQRNLRTAART
-256 SVNMMSYFT
+256 SVNMMNYFT

-270 IVDEDLNVSNSK
+270 IVDEDLNVSNVK
-282 LVDKVENKIDDA
+282 LVDKIENKIDDA
-294 KFFKSIET
+294 KFFKSMDS

-352 SLGLRYS
+352 SLGLRYN
-359 NYCSSLSR
+359 NYCSTLSR

-382 FLFSL
+382 FLVSL
-387 QEHIFAILKDGAK
+387 QKHIFSVLKDGAK
-400 FTDVYGEA
+400 FNEIYDEA
-408 VQFIEQNR
+408 LQFIEKNR

-442 NAKNDREFKE
+442 NSKNERVLKE

-467 SEKGQYALLLS
+467 PQKGSYALLLS

-512 EEGELEANGSK
+512 EEDGSNGRADADSK
-523 IKSEKTSESK
+523 TSIKSEVKSEPK
-533 SSKSSKSSSTKGK
+533 SSKSSRSSSKVK
-546 NESSMKTEN
+546 SEPSVKTEN
-555 FGNTRVLKAKRR
+555 YGNTRVLKAKRR
-567 SEQNNAEEGQI
+567 SEQNNAEEGQAK
-578 QIQKE
+578 IQKE
-583 IQSELHSKRQKEGL
+583 IQSELHAKRQKEGL

-680 SPGLMITKREELPY
+680 SPGLMISKREELPY
-694 ESGEDKQF
+694 ELGDDKQF

-716 AEVLKRIS
+716 TEVLKRIS

-738 ERADVVSQASLIEVN
+738 EKADVVTQASLIEVN

-863 LEQEQEERRRRAML
+863 LEQEQEERRRRAFL

-954 NFDMVFVFKDFS
+954 NFDLVFVFKDFS
-966 RPVVHISTIPMETLE
+966 RPVVHISTIPMESLE

-1006 MKTIQSDPFGFFQD
+1006 MKTIQSDPYGFFQD

-1032 EEEAEEET
+1032 EEEAEEES

-1061 EEDEEEEDDDDDD
+1061 NYSEEDDDDDD
-1074 ASVEEEDDDVADSDD
+1074 ASVEEDDDDDDVANSDD
-1089 LSEEAFSD
+1089 VSDEVFSD

>member
-1 MAGRE
+1 
-6 AEDAVL
+6 
-12 KQWNR
+12 
-17 ENVSGGWRQKKQ
+17 
-29 TTQKK
+29 
-34 KTEKKAKRGLQDRIA
+34 
-49 CCFLHTHTPTTTPPT
+49 
-64 HPMSDIAI
+64 MSDIKI

-84 QKNIFSNESFQKVNG
+84 QKNLFSSDSFQKVNG
-99 LLIVVGSSDD
+99 VLIVVGSSDE
-109 SNPYQKST
+109 SNPYQRST
-117 VMHTW
+117 VLHTW

-144 SVSKAKYLQPLAN
+144 SVSKAKYLQPLIN
-157 SANSNNNIV
+157 STNNNNI
-166 IFSRNKDP
+166 IIYSRNKDP
-174 EHNKNQFEK
+174 EHNHAQFDK
-183 FFKEVENTISES
+183 FFKEIEASLSES
-195 NNSVG
+195 NKTIG
-200 ILSKDKYQGKFISEW
+200 ILQKDKYQGKFIAEW
-215 NPLWDEHKTKF
+215 NPLWDDFQSKA
-226 ELKDVSLGVS
+226 ELMDVAAGIS

-244 EEQRNLRIAART
+244 EEQKNLRIAARA
-256 SVNMMSYFT
+256 SVNMVNYFT

-270 IVDEDLNVSNSK
+270 IIDEDLNVTNSK
-282 LVDKVENKIDDA
+282 LVEKIENKIDDA
-294 KFFKSIET
+294 KFFKNMDT
-302 NKAMK
+302 NKSMK

-320 CYKPIIQ
+320 CYKPIVQ
-327 SNGKYE
+327 SNGTYE

-340 TNDKLSGPVIMA
+340 NDDKLSGPVIMT
-352 SLGLRYS
+352 SLGLRYH
-359 NYCSSLSR
+359 NYCSNVSR

-382 FLFSL
+382 FLVSL
-387 QEHIFAILKDGAK
+387 QDHLFKLLKDGAK
-400 FTDVYGEA
+400 FNNIYNEA
-408 VQFIEQNR
+408 LNYIDEHN
-416 PELKDHFVKNI
+416 PDLKRHFVKNV
-427 GSLIGIDFRDSAGVI
+427 GSLIGIDFRDSAGVL
-442 NAKNDREFKE
+442 NAKNERTLRE
-452 NSVVNLVLGFSNLED
+452 NSIVNLVLGFSNLED
-467 SEKGQYALLLS
+467 PVKGSYALLLS
-478 DTVRITGSEPII
+478 DTIRITGSEPII
-490 LTESPKLKKEI
+490 LTESPKLRKEI

-506 ENDNIK
+506 DEDDKAKVK
-512 EEGELEANGSK
+512 EEAKEKPSK
-523 IKSEKTSESK
+523 TKKEETKATKPKSEPSVAKSEYQ
-533 SSKSSKSSSTKGK
+533 
-546 NESSMKTEN
+546 
-555 FGNTRVLKAKRR
+555 GNTRVLKAKRR
-567 SEQNNAEEGQI
+567 AENNNTEDGQA
-578 QIQKE
+578 QIHKE
-583 IQSELHSKRQKEGL
+583 IQSELHAKRQKEGL

-606 DGSEQRAV
+606 DGSETRAV

-628 NNVKDLKIHID
+628 SNVKDLKIHID
-639 SKNQTIILPIMGR
+639 SKNQTIILPILGR

-661 KNGSKI
+661 KNGSKT

-680 SPGLMITKREELPY
+680 SPGVVINKREELPY
-694 ESGEDKQF
+694 ELGDDKQF
-702 IRSLTFR
+702 VRSLTFR

-716 AEVLKRIS
+716 TEVLKKIS
-724 EMKKSAVKRESEKR
+724 EMKKGAVKRESEKR
-738 ERADVVSQASLIEVN
+738 ERADVITQASLIELN

-768 TKRFPGFVTIH
+768 TKRTPGFVTIH

-831 TYDVQLYR
+831 TYDVQFYR

-863 LEQEQEERRRRAML
+863 LEQEQEERRRRAIL

-883 FAEAI
+883 FSEEI
-888 ADTSG
+888 ATASN

-926 QLVDLPFL
+926 QLIDLPFL
-934 VITLEEVEIA
+934 VITLEEVEVA

-954 NFDMVFVFKDFS
+954 NFDLVFVFKDFS

-1006 MKTIQSDPFGFFQD
+1006 MKTIQSDPYGFFQD
-1020 GGWSFLGGDGDS
+1020 GGWSFLGGGDDDDEEM
-1032 EEEAEEET
+1032 EEES

-1046 PSDEDPQDEEDYSEE
+1046 PSDQDPQDEEEYSEE
-1061 EEDEEEEDDDDDD
+1061 EYSEDDGDDDGDASASASEEDEIAESDNVSEEE
-1074 ASVEEEDDDVADSDD
+1074 
-1089 LSEEAFSD
+1089 FSD

>member
-1 MAGRE
+1 
-6 AEDAVL
+6 
-12 KQWNR
+12 
-17 ENVSGGWRQKKQ
+17 
-29 TTQKK
+29 
-34 KTEKKAKRGLQDRIA
+34 
-49 CCFLHTHTPTTTPPT
+49 
-64 HPMSDIAI
+64 MSDIKI

-84 QKNIFSNESFQKVNG
+84 QKNLFSSDSFQKVNG
-99 LLIVVGSSDD
+99 VLIVVGSSDE
-109 SNPYQKST
+109 SNPYQRST
-117 VMHTW
+117 VLHTW

-144 SVSKAKYLQPLAN
+144 SVSKARYLQPLIN
-157 SANSNNNIV
+157 STNNNNIV
-166 IFSRNKDP
+166 IYSRNKDP
-174 EHNKNQFEK
+174 EHNHAQFDK
-183 FFKEVENTISES
+183 FFKEIEASLSES
-195 NNSVG
+195 NKSIG
-200 ILSKDKYQGKFISEW
+200 ILQKDKYQGKFITEW
-215 NPLWDEHKTKF
+215 NPLWNDFQSKA
-226 ELKDVSLGVS
+226 ELMDVAAGIS

-244 EEQRNLRIAART
+244 EEQKNLRIAARA
-256 SVNMMSYFT
+256 SVNMVNYFT

-270 IVDEDLNVSNSK
+270 IIDEDLNVTNSK
-282 LVDKVENKIDDA
+282 LVEKIENKIDDA
-294 KFFKSIET
+294 KFFKNMDA
-302 NKAMK
+302 NKSMK

-320 CYKPIIQ
+320 CYKPIVQ
-327 SNGKYE
+327 SNGTYE

-340 TNDKLSGPVIMA
+340 NDDKLSGPVIMT
-352 SLGLRYS
+352 SLGLRYH
-359 NYCSSLSR
+359 NYCSNVSR

-382 FLFSL
+382 FLVSL
-387 QEHIFAILKDGAK
+387 QDHLFKLLKDGAK
-400 FTDVYGEA
+400 FNNIYNEA
-408 VQFIEQNR
+408 LNYIDEHN
-416 PELKDHFVKNI
+416 PDLKRHFVKNV
-427 GSLIGIDFRDSAGVI
+427 GSLIGIDFRDSAGVL
-442 NAKNDREFKE
+442 NAKNERTLRE
-452 NSVVNLVLGFSNLED
+452 NSIVNLVLGFSNLED
-467 SEKGQYALLLS
+467 PVKGSYALLLS
-478 DTVRITGSEPII
+478 DTIRITGSEPII
-490 LTESPKLKKEI
+490 LTESPKLRKEI

-506 ENDNIK
+506 DEDDKAKVK
-512 EEGELEANGSK
+512 EEAKEKPSK
-523 IKSEKTSESK
+523 TKKEETKATKPKSEPSVAKSEYQ
-533 SSKSSKSSSTKGK
+533 
-546 NESSMKTEN
+546 
-555 FGNTRVLKAKRR
+555 GNTRVLKAKRR
-567 SEQNNAEEGQI
+567 AENNNTEDGQA
-578 QIQKE
+578 QIHKE
-583 IQSELHSKRQKEGL
+583 IQSELHAKRQKEGL

-606 DGSEQRAV
+606 DGSETRAV

-628 NNVKDLKIHID
+628 SNVKDLKIHID
-639 SKNQTIILPIMGR
+639 SKNQTIILPILGR

-661 KNGSKI
+661 KNGSKT

-680 SPGLMITKREELPY
+680 SPGVVINKREELPY
-694 ESGEDKQF
+694 ELGDDKQF
-702 IRSLTFR
+702 VRSLTFR

-716 AEVLKRIS
+716 TEVLKKIS
-724 EMKKSAVKRESEKR
+724 EMKKGAVKRESEKR
-738 ERADVVSQASLIEVN
+738 ERADVITQASLIELN

-768 TKRFPGFVTIH
+768 TKRTPGFVTIH

-831 TYDVQLYR
+831 TYDVQFYR

-863 LEQEQEERRRRAML
+863 LEQEQEERRRRAIL

-883 FAEAI
+883 FSEEI
-888 ADTSG
+888 ATASN

-926 QLVDLPFL
+926 QLIDLPFL
-934 VITLEEVEIA
+934 VITLEEVEVA

-954 NFDMVFVFKDFS
+954 NFDLVFVFKDFS

-1006 MKTIQSDPFGFFQD
+1006 MKTIQSDPYGFFQD
-1020 GGWSFLGGDGDS
+1020 GGWSFLGGGDDDDEEM
-1032 EEEAEEET
+1032 EEES

-1046 PSDEDPQDEEDYSEE
+1046 PSDQDPQDEEEYSEE
-1061 EEDEEEEDDDDDD
+1061 EYSEDDGDDDGDASASASEEDEIAESDNVSEEE
-1074 ASVEEEDDDVADSDD
+1074 
-1089 LSEEAFSD
+1089 FSD

>member
-1 MAGRE
+1 
-6 AEDAVL
+6 
-12 KQWNR
+12 
-17 ENVSGGWRQKKQ
+17 
-29 TTQKK
+29 
-34 KTEKKAKRGLQDRIA
+34 
-49 CCFLHTHTPTTTPPT
+49 
-64 HPMSDIAI
+64 MSDISI

-144 SVSKAKYLQPLAN
+144 SVSKAKYLQPLIN
-157 SANSNNNIV
+157 SSSNNNIV

-174 EHNKNQFEK
+174 EHNRNQFEK
-183 FFKEVENTISES
+183 FFKEIENTISEN
-195 NNSVG
+195 NNSIGV
-200 ILSKDKYQGKFISEW
+200 LSKDKYQGKFINEW
-215 NPLWDEHKTKF
+215 NPLWDEHKSKF

-244 EEQRNLRIAART
+244 EEQRNLRTAART
-256 SVNMMSYFT
+256 SVNMMNYFT

-270 IVDEDLNVSNSK
+270 IVDEDLNVSNAK
-282 LVDKVENKIDDA
+282 LVDKIENKIDDA
-294 KFFKSIET
+294 KFFKSMDS

-352 SLGLRYS
+352 SLGLRYN
-359 NYCSSLSR
+359 NYCSTLSR

-382 FLFSL
+382 FLVSL
-387 QEHIFAILKDGAK
+387 QKHIFSVLKDGAK
-400 FTDVYGEA
+400 FNEIYDEA
-408 VQFIEQNR
+408 LQFIEKNR

-442 NAKNDREFKE
+442 NSKNERVLKE

-467 SEKGQYALLLS
+467 PQKGSYALLLS

-512 EEGELEANGSK
+512 EEDGSNGRADAGSK
-523 IKSEKTSESK
+523 TSIKSEVKSEPK
-533 SSKSSKSSSTKGK
+533 SSKSSRSSSKVK
-546 NESSMKTEN
+546 SEPSVKTEN
-555 FGNTRVLKAKRR
+555 YGNTRVLKAKRR
-567 SEQNNAEEGQI
+567 SEQNNAEEGQA

-583 IQSELHSKRQKEGL
+583 IQSELHAKRQKEGL

-639 SKNQTIILPIMGR
+639 SKNQTIILPIMGC

-680 SPGLMITKREELPY
+680 SPGLMISKREELPY
-694 ESGEDKQF
+694 ELGDDKQF

-716 AEVLKRIS
+716 TEVLKRIS

-738 ERADVVSQASLIEVN
+738 EKADVVTQASLIEVN

-863 LEQEQEERRRRAML
+863 LEQEQEERRRRAFL

-954 NFDMVFVFKDFS
+954 NFDLVFVFKDFS
-966 RPVVHISTIPMETLE
+966 RPVVHISTIPMESLE

-1006 MKTIQSDPFGFFQD
+1006 MKTIQSDPYGFFQD

-1032 EEEAEEET
+1032 EEEAEEES

-1061 EEDEEEEDDDDDD
+1061 NYSEEDDDDDD
-1074 ASVEEEDDDVADSDD
+1074 ASVEEDDDDDDVANSDD
-1089 LSEEAFSD
+1089 VSDEVFSD

>member
-1 MAGRE
+1 
-6 AEDAVL
+6 
-12 KQWNR
+12 
-17 ENVSGGWRQKKQ
+17 
-29 TTQKK
+29 
-34 KTEKKAKRGLQDRIA
+34 
-49 CCFLHTHTPTTTPPT
+49 
-64 HPMSDIAI
+64 MSDIEI

-84 QKNIFSNESFQKVNG
+84 QKNIFSNDAFQKVNG
-99 LLIVVGSSDD
+99 LLLVVGSSEE

-117 VMHTW
+117 VIHTW

-127 FPATAIYITNK
+127 FPATAIYITK
-138 KIYFVT
+138 QKIYFVT
-144 SVSKAKYLQPLAN
+144 SISKAKYLQPLAN
-157 SANSNNNIV
+157 NNNNIV
-166 IFSRNKDP
+166 IYSRNKDP
-174 EHNKNQFEK
+174 EHNKIQFEK
-183 FFKEVENTISES
+183 FFKEMESTISDS
-195 NNSVG
+195 NNSIG
-200 ILSKDKYQGKFISEW
+200 IILKDKYQGKFMNEF
-215 NPLWDEHKTKF
+215 NPLWDDFKTKLD
-226 ELKDVSLGVS
+226 LKDVSSGVS

-244 EEQRNLRIAART
+244 EEQKNLRTAARA
-256 SVNMMSYFT
+256 SVNMMNYFT

-270 IVDEDLNVSNSK
+270 IIDEDLNVSNSK
-282 LVDKVENKIDDA
+282 LVEKIENKLDDG
-294 KFFKSIET
+294 KFFKNMEN
-302 NKAMK
+302 NKSMK

-320 CYKPIIQ
+320 CYKAIIQ

-340 TNDKLSGPVIMA
+340 TDDKLSGPIIMA
-352 SLGLRYS
+352 SLGLRYN
-359 NYCSSLSR
+359 NYCSNVSR

-382 FLFSL
+382 FLVSL
-387 QEHIFAILKDGAK
+387 QEYIFTILKDGIK
-400 FTDVYGEA
+400 FNEIYNKA
-408 VQFIEQNR
+408 IQFIEKNN
-416 PELKDHFVKNI
+416 PALKDLFVKNI
-427 GSLIGIDFRDSAGVI
+427 GSLIGIDFRDSSAII
-442 NAKNDREFKE
+442 NSRNENRILKE
-452 NSVVNLVLGFSNLED
+452 NSVVNLVLGFNNIID
-467 SEKGQYALLLS
+467 PEKGNYALLLS

-506 ENDNIK
+506 DIK
-512 EEGELEANGSK
+512 DEPSK
-523 IKSEKTSESK
+523 TVKQEVKKEVKQEKSKDTKNSK
-533 SSKSSKSSSTKGK
+533 SDPIAKI
-546 NESSMKTEN
+546 EN
-555 FGNTRVLKAKRR
+555 YGNTRVLKAKRR
-567 SEQNNAEEGQI
+567 SEQNNAEEGQT

-583 IQSELHSKRQKEGL
+583 IQSELHAKRQKEGL

-606 DGSEQRAV
+606 DGSDTRSV

-628 NNVKDLKIHID
+628 SNVKDLKIHID
-639 SKNQTIILPIMGR
+639 SKNQTIIVPIMGR

-661 KNGSKI
+661 KNGSKT

-680 SPGLMITKREELPY
+680 SPGLMISKREELPY
-694 ESGEDKQF
+694 ETGDDKQF

-709 SKDGARM
+709 SKDGSRM
-716 AEVLKRIS
+716 TEVLKRIS

-768 TKRFPGFVTIH
+768 TKRFAGFVTIH

-831 TYDVQLYR
+831 TYDVQFYR

-863 LEQEQEERRRRAML
+863 LEQEQEERRRRAHL

-883 FAEAI
+883 FSEAI
-888 ADTSG
+888 ADTSN

-934 VITLEEVEIA
+934 VVTLEEVEIA

-954 NFDMVFVFKDFS
+954 NFDLVFVFKDFS
-966 RPVVHISTIPMETLE
+966 RSVVHISTIPMESLE

-1006 MKTIQSDPFGFFQD
+1006 MKTIQSDPYNFFQD

-1032 EEEAEEET
+1032 DEEGDEES

-1046 PSDEDPQDEEDYSEE
+1046 PSDADPQDEEEYSEA
-1061 EEDEEEEDDDDDD
+1061 EDDDDDV
-1074 ASVEEEDDDVADSDD
+1074 SMSEDDDGSVVSEDDDIADSDN
-1089 LSEEAFSD
+1089 LSEENFSD

>member
-1 MAGRE
+1 M
-6 AEDAVL
+6 L
-12 KQWNR
+12 
-17 ENVSGGWRQKKQ
+17 
-29 TTQKK
+29 
-34 KTEKKAKRGLQDRIA
+34 
-49 CCFLHTHTPTTTPPT
+49 
-64 HPMSDIAI
+64 
-72 DPALFRRRLHLI
+72 
-84 QKNIFSNESFQKVNG
+84 
-99 LLIVVGSSDD
+99 
-109 SNPYQKST
+109 
-117 VMHTW
+117 HTW

-144 SVSKAKYLQPLAN
+144 SVSKARYLQPLIN
-157 SANSNNNIV
+157 STNNNNI
-166 IFSRNKDP
+166 IIYSRNKDP
-174 EHNKNQFEK
+174 EHNHAQFDK
-183 FFKEVENTISES
+183 FFKEIEASLSES
-195 NNSVG
+195 NKSIG
-200 ILSKDKYQGKFISEW
+200 ILQKDKYQGKFITEW
-215 NPLWDEHKTKF
+215 NPLWNDFQSKA
-226 ELKDVSLGVS
+226 ELMDVAAGIS

-244 EEQRNLRIAART
+244 EEQKNLRIAARA
-256 SVNMMSYFT
+256 SVNMVNYFT

-270 IVDEDLNVSNSK
+270 IIDEDLNVTNSK
-282 LVDKVENKIDDA
+282 LVEKIENKIDDA
-294 KFFKSIET
+294 KFFKNMDA
-302 NKAMK
+302 NKSMK

-320 CYKPIIQ
+320 CYKPIVQ
-327 SNGKYE
+327 SNGTYE

-340 TNDKLSGPVIMA
+340 NDDKLSGPVIMT
-352 SLGLRYS
+352 SLGLRYH
-359 NYCSSLSR
+359 NYCSNVSR

-382 FLFSL
+382 FLVSL
-387 QEHIFAILKDGAK
+387 QDHLFKLLKDGAK
-400 FTDVYGEA
+400 FNNIYNEA
-408 VQFIEQNR
+408 LNYIDEHN
-416 PELKDHFVKNI
+416 PDLKRHFVKNV
-427 GSLIGIDFRDSAGVI
+427 GSLIGIDFRDSAGVL
-442 NAKNDREFKE
+442 NAKNERTLRE
-452 NSVVNLVLGFSNLED
+452 NSIVNLVLGFSNLED
-467 SEKGQYALLLS
+467 PVKGSYALLLS
-478 DTVRITGSEPII
+478 DTIRITGSEPII
-490 LTESPKLKKEI
+490 LTESPKLRKEI

-506 ENDNIK
+506 DEDDKAKFK
-512 EEGELEANGSK
+512 EEAKEKPSK
-523 IKSEKTSESK
+523 TKKEETKATKPKSEPSVAKSEYQ
-533 SSKSSKSSSTKGK
+533 
-546 NESSMKTEN
+546 
-555 FGNTRVLKAKRR
+555 GNTRVLKAKRR
-567 SEQNNAEEGQI
+567 AENNNTEDGQA
-578 QIQKE
+578 QIHKE
-583 IQSELHSKRQKEGL
+583 IQSELHAKRQKEGL

-606 DGSEQRAV
+606 DGSETRAV

-628 NNVKDLKIHID
+628 SNVKDLKIHID
-639 SKNQTIILPIMGR
+639 SKNQTIILPILGR

-661 KNGSKI
+661 KNGSKT

-680 SPGLMITKREELPY
+680 SPGVVINKREELPY
-694 ESGEDKQF
+694 ELGDDKQF
-702 IRSLTFR
+702 VRSLTFR

-716 AEVLKRIS
+716 TEVLKKIS
-724 EMKKSAVKRESEKR
+724 EMKKGAVKRESEKR
-738 ERADVVSQASLIEVN
+738 ERADVITQASLIELN

-768 TKRFPGFVTIH
+768 TKRTPGFVTIH

-831 TYDVQLYR
+831 TYDVQFYR

-863 LEQEQEERRRRAML
+863 LEQEQEERRRRAIL

-883 FAEAI
+883 FSEEI
-888 ADTSG
+888 ATASN

-926 QLVDLPFL
+926 QLIDLPFL
-934 VITLEEVEIA
+934 VITLEEVEVA

-954 NFDMVFVFKDFS
+954 NFDLVFVFKDFS

-1006 MKTIQSDPFGFFQD
+1006 MKTIQSDPYGFFQD
-1020 GGWSFLGGDGDS
+1020 GGWSFLGGGDDDDEEM
-1032 EEEAEEET
+1032 EEES

-1046 PSDEDPQDEEDYSEE
+1046 PSDQDPQDEEEYSEE
-1061 EEDEEEEDDDDDD
+1061 EYSEDDGDDDGDASASASEEDEIAESDNVSEEE
-1074 ASVEEEDDDVADSDD
+1074 
-1089 LSEEAFSD
+1089 FSD

>member
-1 MAGRE
+1 M
-6 AEDAVL
+6 
-12 KQWNR
+12 
-17 ENVSGGWRQKKQ
+17 
-29 TTQKK
+29 
-34 KTEKKAKRGLQDRIA
+34 
-49 CCFLHTHTPTTTPPT
+49 
-64 HPMSDIAI
+64 
-72 DPALFRRRLHLI
+72 
-84 QKNIFSNESFQKVNG
+84 
-99 LLIVVGSSDD
+99 
-109 SNPYQKST
+109 
-117 VMHTW
+117 
-122 LLGYE
+122 
-127 FPATAIYITNK
+127 
-138 KIYFVT
+138 T
-144 SVSKAKYLQPLAN
+144 SVSKAKYLQPLI
-157 SANSNNNIV
+157 SSTNNNIV
-166 IFSRNKDP
+166 IFARNKDP
-174 EHNKNQFEK
+174 NHNKSQFEK
-183 FFKEVENTISES
+183 FFKELETSITA
-195 NNSVG
+195 NNNLVG
-200 ILSKDKYQGKFISEW
+200 VLQKDKYQGKFINEW
-215 NPLWDEHKTKF
+215 NPLWEDVKSKF
-226 ELKDVSLGVS
+226 ELRDVSLGIS

-244 EEQRNLRIAART
+244 DEQKKLRIASRT
-256 SVNMMSYFT
+256 SVNMMNYFT

-270 IVDEDLNVSNSK
+270 IVDEDLNISNSK
-282 LVDKVENKIDDA
+282 LVDRIENKIDDV
-294 KFFKSIET
+294 KFFKNMES
-302 NKAMK
+302 NKLMK

-340 TNDKLSGPVIMA
+340 TDDKLSGPVIMA
-352 SLGLRYS
+352 SLGLRYN
-359 NYCSSLSR
+359 NYCSNLSR
-367 TFLIAPSKEM
+367 SFLIAPSKDM

-382 FLFSL
+382 FLVSL
-387 QEHIFAILKDGAK
+387 QEHLFNFLKGGAK
-400 FTDVYGEA
+400 FNDIYNEA
-408 VQFIEQNR
+408 INFIEQNN
-416 PELKDHFVKNI
+416 PDLKSHFVKNI
-427 GSLIGIDFRDSAGVI
+427 GSLIGIDFRDSTGI
-442 NAKNDREFKE
+442 FNMKNDRILKE
-452 NSVVNLVLGFSNLED
+452 NSVVNLVLGFSNLND
-467 SEKGQYALLLS
+467 PEKGTYGLLLS
-478 DTVRITGSEPII
+478 DTIRITGSEPII
-490 LTESPKLKKEI
+490 LTESPRLKKEI

-506 ENDNIK
+506 DETVKVK
-512 EEGELEANGSK
+512 EESKEADK
-523 IKSEKTSESK
+523 VKSESNSDKVKKDTKLLS
-533 SSKSSKSSSTKGK
+533 SSKSK
-546 NESSMKTEN
+546 NDAVIKTEN
-555 FGNTRVLKAKRR
+555 YGNTRVLKAKRR
-567 SEQNNAEEGQI
+567 SEQHNAEEGQA

-583 IQSELHSKRQKEGL
+583 IQSELHAKRQKEGL

-606 DGSEQRAV
+606 DGNEQRAV

-639 SKNQTIILPIMGR
+639 SKNQTIILPILGR

-661 KNGSKI
+661 KNGSKS

-680 SPGLMITKREELPY
+680 SPGLMVSKREELPY
-694 ESGEDKQF
+694 ELGEDKQF

-716 AEVLKRIS
+716 TEVLKRIS
-724 EMKKSAVKRESEKR
+724 EMKKAAVKRESEKR
-738 ERADVVSQASLIEVN
+738 EKADVVSQASIIELN
-753 RPKRLDNVFVRPTPD
+753 RPRRLDNVFVRPTPD
-768 TKRFPGFVTIH
+768 TKRTPGFVTIH

-831 TYDVQLYR
+831 TYDVQFYR

-863 LEQEQEERRRRAML
+863 LEQEQEERRRRAIL

-888 ADTSG
+888 TDQSNG
-893 GLVDLDIPFRE
+893 VVDLDIPFRE
-904 LGFQGVPSR
+904 LGFQGVPGR

-926 QLVDLPFL
+926 QLIDLPFL
-934 VITLEEVEIA
+934 VITLEEVEVA

-954 NFDMVFVFKDFS
+954 NFDLVFVFKDFS

-1006 MKTIQSDPFGFFQD
+1006 MKTINSDPYGFFQD
-1020 GGWSFLGGDGDS
+1020 GGWSFLGGDGASDDEV
-1032 EEEAEEET
+1032 EEES

-1046 PSDEDPQDEEDYSEE
+1046 PSDADPQDEEDYSEE
-1061 EEDEEEEDDDDDD
+1061 DYSEEDDDDAD
-1074 ASVEEEDDDVADSDD
+1074 ASVSEDEDDDIADSDD
-1089 LSEEAFSD
+1089 MSDEVFSD

>member
-1 MAGRE
+1 M
-6 AEDAVL
+6 L
-12 KQWNR
+12 
-17 ENVSGGWRQKKQ
+17 
-29 TTQKK
+29 
-34 KTEKKAKRGLQDRIA
+34 
-49 CCFLHTHTPTTTPPT
+49 
-64 HPMSDIAI
+64 
-72 DPALFRRRLHLI
+72 
-84 QKNIFSNESFQKVNG
+84 
-99 LLIVVGSSDD
+99 
-109 SNPYQKST
+109 
-117 VMHTW
+117 HTW

-144 SVSKAKYLQPLAN
+144 SVSKARYLQPLIN
-157 SANSNNNIV
+157 STNNNNI
-166 IFSRNKDP
+166 IIYSRNKDP
-174 EHNKNQFEK
+174 EHNHAQFDK
-183 FFKEVENTISES
+183 FFKEIEASLSES
-195 NNSVG
+195 NKTIG
-200 ILSKDKYQGKFISEW
+200 ILQKDKYQGKFITEW
-215 NPLWDEHKTKF
+215 NPLWDDFQSKA
-226 ELKDVSLGVS
+226 ELMDVAAGIS

-244 EEQRNLRIAART
+244 EEQKNLRIAARA
-256 SVNMMSYFT
+256 SVNMVNYFT

-270 IVDEDLNVSNSK
+270 IIDEDLNVTNSK
-282 LVDKVENKIDDA
+282 LVEKIENKIDDA
-294 KFFKSIET
+294 KFFKNMDA
-302 NKAMK
+302 NKSMK

-320 CYKPIIQ
+320 CYKPIVQ
-327 SNGKYE
+327 SNGTYE

-340 TNDKLSGPVIMA
+340 NDDKLSGPVIMT
-352 SLGLRYS
+352 SLGLRYH
-359 NYCSSLSR
+359 NYCSNVSR

-382 FLFSL
+382 FLVSL
-387 QEHIFAILKDGAK
+387 QDHLFKLLKDGAK
-400 FTDVYGEA
+400 FNNIYNEA
-408 VQFIEQNR
+408 LNYIDEHN
-416 PELKDHFVKNI
+416 PDLKRHFVKNV
-427 GSLIGIDFRDSAGVI
+427 GSLIGIDFRDSAGVL
-442 NAKNDREFKE
+442 NAKNERTLRE
-452 NSVVNLVLGFSNLED
+452 NSIVNLVLGFSNLED
-467 SEKGQYALLLS
+467 PVKGSYALLLS
-478 DTVRITGSEPII
+478 DTIRITGSEPII
-490 LTESPKLKKEI
+490 LTESPKLRKEI

-506 ENDNIK
+506 DEDDKAKVK
-512 EEGELEANGSK
+512 EEAKEKPSK
-523 IKSEKTSESK
+523 TKKEETKATKPKSEPSVAKSEYQ
-533 SSKSSKSSSTKGK
+533 
-546 NESSMKTEN
+546 
-555 FGNTRVLKAKRR
+555 GNTRVLKAKRR
-567 SEQNNAEEGQI
+567 AENNNTEDGQA
-578 QIQKE
+578 QIHKE
-583 IQSELHSKRQKEGL
+583 IQSELHAKRQKEGL

-606 DGSEQRAV
+606 DGSETRAV

-628 NNVKDLKIHID
+628 SNVKDLKIHID
-639 SKNQTIILPIMGR
+639 SKNQTIILPILGR

-661 KNGSKI
+661 KNGSKT

-680 SPGLMITKREELPY
+680 SPGVVINKREELPY
-694 ESGEDKQF
+694 ELGDDKQF
-702 IRSLTFR
+702 VRSLTFR

-716 AEVLKRIS
+716 TEVLKKIS
-724 EMKKSAVKRESEKR
+724 EMKKGAVKRESEKR
-738 ERADVVSQASLIEVN
+738 ERADVITQASLIELN

-768 TKRFPGFVTIH
+768 TKRTPGFVTIH

-831 TYDVQLYR
+831 TYDVQFYR

-863 LEQEQEERRRRAML
+863 LEQEQEERRRRAIL

-883 FAEAI
+883 FSEEI
-888 ADTSG
+888 ATASN

-926 QLVDLPFL
+926 QLIDLPFL
-934 VITLEEVEIA
+934 VITLEEVEVA

-954 NFDMVFVFKDFS
+954 NFDLVFVFKDFS

-1006 MKTIQSDPFGFFQD
+1006 MKTIQSDPYGFFQD
-1020 GGWSFLGGDGDS
+1020 GGWSFLGGGDDDDEEM
-1032 EEEAEEET
+1032 EEES

-1046 PSDEDPQDEEDYSEE
+1046 PSDQDPQDEEEYSEE
-1061 EEDEEEEDDDDDD
+1061 EYSEDDGDDDGDASASASEEDEIAESDNVSEEE
-1074 ASVEEEDDDVADSDD
+1074 
-1089 LSEEAFSD
+1089 FSD

>member
-1 MAGRE
+1 M
-6 AEDAVL
+6 
-12 KQWNR
+12 
-17 ENVSGGWRQKKQ
+17 
-29 TTQKK
+29 
-34 KTEKKAKRGLQDRIA
+34 
-49 CCFLHTHTPTTTPPT
+49 
-64 HPMSDIAI
+64 
-72 DPALFRRRLHLI
+72 
-84 QKNIFSNESFQKVNG
+84 NG

-144 SVSKAKYLQPLAN
+144 SVSKAKYLQPLIN
-157 SANSNNNIV
+157 SSSNNNIV

-174 EHNKNQFEK
+174 EHNRNQFEK
-183 FFKEVENTISES
+183 FFKEIENTISEN
-195 NNSVG
+195 NNSIGV
-200 ILSKDKYQGKFISEW
+200 LSKDKYQGKFINEW
-215 NPLWDEHKTKF
+215 NPLWDEHKSKF

-244 EEQRNLRIAART
+244 EEQRNLRTAART
-256 SVNMMSYFT
+256 SVNMMNYFT

-270 IVDEDLNVSNSK
+270 IVDEDLNVSNAK
-282 LVDKVENKIDDA
+282 LVDKIENKIDDA
-294 KFFKSIET
+294 KFFKSMDS

-352 SLGLRYS
+352 SLGLRYN
-359 NYCSSLSR
+359 NYCSTLSR

-382 FLFSL
+382 FLVSL
-387 QEHIFAILKDGAK
+387 QKHIFSVLKDGAK
-400 FTDVYGEA
+400 FNEIYDEA
-408 VQFIEQNR
+408 LQFIEKNR

-442 NAKNDREFKE
+442 NSKNERVLKE

-467 SEKGQYALLLS
+467 PQKGSYALLLS

-512 EEGELEANGSK
+512 EEDGSNGRADAGSK
-523 IKSEKTSESK
+523 TSIKSEVKSEPK
-533 SSKSSKSSSTKGK
+533 SSKSSRSSSKVK
-546 NESSMKTEN
+546 SEPSVKTEN
-555 FGNTRVLKAKRR
+555 YGNTRVLKAKRR
-567 SEQNNAEEGQI
+567 SEQNNAEEGQA

-583 IQSELHSKRQKEGL
+583 IQSELHAKRQKEGL

-680 SPGLMITKREELPY
+680 SPGLMISKREELPY
-694 ESGEDKQF
+694 ELGDDKQF

-716 AEVLKRIS
+716 TEVLKRIS

-738 ERADVVSQASLIEVN
+738 EKADVVTQASLIEVN

-863 LEQEQEERRRRAML
+863 LEQEQEERRRRAFL

-954 NFDMVFVFKDFS
+954 NFDLVFVFKDFS
-966 RPVVHISTIPMETLE
+966 RPVVHISTIPMESLE

-1006 MKTIQSDPFGFFQD
+1006 MKTIQSDPYGFFQD

-1032 EEEAEEET
+1032 EEEAEEES

-1061 EEDEEEEDDDDDD
+1061 NYSEEDDDDDD
-1074 ASVEEEDDDVADSDD
+1074 ASVEEDDDDDDVANSDD
-1089 LSEEAFSD
+1089 VSDEVFSD

>member
-1 MAGRE
+1 M
-6 AEDAVL
+6 L
-12 KQWNR
+12 
-17 ENVSGGWRQKKQ
+17 
-29 TTQKK
+29 
-34 KTEKKAKRGLQDRIA
+34 
-49 CCFLHTHTPTTTPPT
+49 
-64 HPMSDIAI
+64 
-72 DPALFRRRLHLI
+72 
-84 QKNIFSNESFQKVNG
+84 
-99 LLIVVGSSDD
+99 
-109 SNPYQKST
+109 
-117 VMHTW
+117 HTW

-144 SVSKAKYLQPLAN
+144 SVSKARYLQPLIN
-157 SANSNNNIV
+157 STNNNNIV
-166 IFSRNKDP
+166 IYSRNKDP
-174 EHNKNQFEK
+174 EHNHAQFDK
-183 FFKEVENTISES
+183 FFKEIEASLSES
-195 NNSVG
+195 NKTIG
-200 ILSKDKYQGKFISEW
+200 ILQKDKYQGKFITEW
-215 NPLWDEHKTKF
+215 NPLWDDFQSKA
-226 ELKDVSLGVS
+226 ELMDVAAGIS

-244 EEQRNLRIAART
+244 EEQKNLRIAARA
-256 SVNMMSYFT
+256 SVNMVNYFT

-270 IVDEDLNVSNSK
+270 IIDEDLNVTNSK
-282 LVDKVENKIDDA
+282 LVEKIENKIDDA
-294 KFFKSIET
+294 KFFKNMDA
-302 NKAMK
+302 NKSMK

-320 CYKPIIQ
+320 CYKPIVQ
-327 SNGKYE
+327 SNGTYE

-340 TNDKLSGPVIMA
+340 NDDKLSGPVIMT
-352 SLGLRYS
+352 SLGLRYH
-359 NYCSSLSR
+359 NYCSNVSR

-382 FLFSL
+382 FLVSL
-387 QEHIFAILKDGAK
+387 QDHLFKLLKDGAK
-400 FTDVYGEA
+400 FNNIYNEA
-408 VQFIEQNR
+408 LNYIDEHN
-416 PELKDHFVKNI
+416 PDLKRHFVKNV
-427 GSLIGIDFRDSAGVI
+427 GSLIGIDFRDSAGVL
-442 NAKNDREFKE
+442 NAKNERTLRE
-452 NSVVNLVLGFSNLED
+452 NSIVNLVLGFSNLED
-467 SEKGQYALLLS
+467 PVKGSYALLLS
-478 DTVRITGSEPII
+478 DTIRITGSEPII
-490 LTESPKLKKEI
+490 LTESPKLRKEI

-506 ENDNIK
+506 DEDDKAKVK
-512 EEGELEANGSK
+512 EEAKEKPSK
-523 IKSEKTSESK
+523 TKKEETKATKPKSEPSVAKSEYQ
-533 SSKSSKSSSTKGK
+533 
-546 NESSMKTEN
+546 
-555 FGNTRVLKAKRR
+555 GNTRVLKAKRR
-567 SEQNNAEEGQI
+567 AENNNTEDGQA
-578 QIQKE
+578 QIHKE
-583 IQSELHSKRQKEGL
+583 IQSELHAKRQKEGL

-606 DGSEQRAV
+606 DGSETRAV

-628 NNVKDLKIHID
+628 SNVKDLKIHID
-639 SKNQTIILPIMGR
+639 SKNQTIILPILGR

-661 KNGSKI
+661 KNGSKT

-680 SPGLMITKREELPY
+680 SPGVVINKREELPY
-694 ESGEDKQF
+694 ELGDDKQF
-702 IRSLTFR
+702 VRSLTFR

-716 AEVLKRIS
+716 TEVLKKIS
-724 EMKKSAVKRESEKR
+724 EMKKGAVKRESEKR
-738 ERADVVSQASLIEVN
+738 ERADVITQASLIELN

-768 TKRFPGFVTIH
+768 TKRTPGFVTIH

-831 TYDVQLYR
+831 TYDVQFYR

-863 LEQEQEERRRRAML
+863 LEQEQEERRRRAIL

-883 FAEAI
+883 FSEEI
-888 ADTSG
+888 ATASN

-926 QLVDLPFL
+926 QLIDLPFL
-934 VITLEEVEIA
+934 VITLEEVEVA

-954 NFDMVFVFKDFS
+954 NFDLVFVFKDFS

-1006 MKTIQSDPFGFFQD
+1006 MKTIQSDPYGFFQD
-1020 GGWSFLGGDGDS
+1020 GGWSFLGGGDDDDEEM
-1032 EEEAEEET
+1032 EEES

-1046 PSDEDPQDEEDYSEE
+1046 PSDQDPQDEEEYSEE
-1061 EEDEEEEDDDDDD
+1061 EYSEDDGDDDGDASASASEEDEIAESDNVSEEE
-1074 ASVEEEDDDVADSDD
+1074 
-1089 LSEEAFSD
+1089 FSD